1 MECNIKIVK
10 LKQVLPLGTFPKR
23 EHNVRFFYH
32 RTDGCYYMYD
42 EKGCEINLTTDGNII
57 AIDRELIVGSES
69 LTDDT
74 LVCIGLKA
82 NYVHPSRGIRNNTCG
97 CQDTYIRAWTYI
109 KDLQDFMQSGHIERD
124 YYRVTLVPSPEE
136 GGIVGCSGS
145 AIVPDENSDGFRF
158 QFEAGSRVELY
169 AKPVQGYHFKGWKE
183 FHTNEIMSISPNWSF
198 TIKKDMDLIGVF
210 EKDEAPIEQ
219 FYINVNADPA
229 NAGYV
234 VGAGTFPKGT
244 RHSITA
250 AAIQGYHFTHWTD
263 SLNRIVSTNLQYDLV
278 VEKDETYTAHFEL
291 DTPVIEEYNVTIIT
305 NPADKGSV
313 SGGGTYKSG
322 QTAIIVP
329 SPVEGWAVD
338 TVTASGGNLV
348 DNGNG
353 TYSIVVTRDLTIT
366 VNFKEAIRYF
376 TFSVVADANGLV
388 RYKDI
393 NDAWSQWAERHEVTA
408 PEKTIVT
415 IAGKANGGY
424 EFEKW
429 VTPTGANLPNNE
441 NNIIVEEGLH
451 RKVYTAYFKETYIP
465 PETHIVNITAGSN
478 GKCKYKIGSGEYS
491 EAASSH
497 FNISITDGETI
508 EVLGVPDSGY
518 SFEQWN
524 IGGTTS
530 NSNPYSKVI
539 TENVDFS
546 CTFVEIPPEEVTI
559 TVGSDGT
566 NETRYR
572 IGDSSWSN
580 WSTSEHTFKTAVG
593 SIYSVEARAVGNYK
607 FREWNTS
614 GAKVSDNPATFTAK
628 TGTNATHIA
637 MFDQVIMRTLTL
649 TAGTGGKCRAKI
661 NGSWSDYYSGTKTYS
676 DIVDGTTVSVEALA
690 DSGYHFKEWTDSGA
704 PSTTSRDIVM
714 NDSKSIEARFEVDAP
729 DKFQVTYEA
738 IPNGSATM
746 EGAGTYNDGDT
757 CTIKVNVSPGYTL
770 NKVLVDGVKI
780 TLNSNNQ
787 YSFVVEKNIKVTIE
801 CDLIP
806 EPTHYTLTVKTED
819 EGVAQGGVG
828 INKESNLG
836 VETAEFED
844 GTVATIHATAA
855 EGYSFGGWWKDG
867 VKVSDD
873 VTLSVT
879 IDADKTYIAKFTQ
892 VIMRTLTLTAGTGGK
907 CRAKING
914 SWSDYYS
921 GTKTYSDIVDGTTVS
936 VEALADSGYHFKE
949 WTDSGAPST
958 TSRDIV
964 MNDSKSIEARFEV
977 DAPDKF
983 QVTYEAIPNGS
994 ATMEGAGTYNDGD
1007 TCTIKVNVSPG
1018 YTLNKVLVDGVK
1030 ITLNSNNQYSFVVEK
1045 NIKVTIECDLIPEP
1059 THYTL
1064 TVKTED
1070 EGVAQGG
1077 VGINKESNLGVETA
1091 EFEDGTVATIHA
1103 TAAEGYSFG
1112 GWWKDGVKVS
1122 DDVTLSVTIDADKTY
1137 IAKFTQDPYL
1147 ELDKPYLIFEATGGT
1162 QTVNVTSNVEW
1173 TVS

>member
-291 DTPVIEEYNVTIIT
+291 DAPVIEEYNVTIIT

-348 DNGNG
+348 DNGNS

-376 TFSVVADANGLV
+376 TFSIVANANGLV

-393 NDAWSQWAERHEVTA
+393 NDAWSNWAERHEVTA

-415 IAGKANGGY
+415 IAGKADIEY

-429 VTPTGANLPNNE
+429 ITPTEAELLNNE

-451 RKVYTAYFKETYIP
+451 RRTYTAYFKKETVKPETYQ
-465 PETHIVNITAGSN
+465 VNINVISNGKCKYKVGSNEYSNESASHSNISVTKGKTIEILAVPDEGYLFDYCASTSGDRSESNPYKVAVNSNMDFSYYFKEAPITKYTVDVTSDIN

-491 EAASSH
+491 ELDKSH
-497 FNISITDGETI
+497 PRFQVPAGETVT
-508 EVLGVPDSGY
+508 VLAEADSGY
-518 SFEQWN
+518 KFVRWSYK
-524 IGGTTS
+524 GGITED
-530 NSNPYSKVI
+530 NPYSMIINENMVLRCIFEQIPIDKVSI
-539 TENVDFS
+539 AVR
-546 CTFVEIPPEEVTI
+546 
-559 TVGSDGT
+559 SDGT
-566 NETRYR
+566 NETRYK
-572 IGDSSWSN
+572 ISEQSWSN
-580 WSTSEHTFKTAVG
+580 WSTLEHRFELDPNITY
-593 SIYSVEARAVGNYK
+593 SIEARAKGNFVFK
-607 FREWNTS
+607 EWNTGGIKTTNNPTEFTTKS
-614 GAKVSDNPATFTAK
+614 NENSVHVAVFEALVIKRQLTVVAGAN
-628 TGTNATHIA
+628 
-637 MFDQVIMRTLTL
+637 
-649 TAGTGGKCRAKI
+649 GKCRVKTD
-661 NGSWSDYYSGTKTYS
+661 NSWGDYYTGSKIYS
-676 DIVDGTTVSVEALA
+676 DIVDGTTISVEALA
-690 DSGYHFKEWTDSGA
+690 DKGYHFKRWKDSGA
-704 PSTTSRDIVM
+704 PSTASRDIVM
-714 NDSKSIEARFEVDAP
+714 DNNKSIEAEFELDAP
-729 DKFQVTYEA
+729 NQFQVTYEA

-746 EGAGTYNDGDT
+746 EGAGTYDDGDT
-757 CTIKVNVSPGYTL
+757 CMIKVNVSPGYTL

-873 VTLSVT
+873 VTFSVT
-879 IDADKTYIAKFTQ
+879 
-892 VIMRTLTLTAGTGGK
+892 V
-907 CRAKING
+907 
-914 SWSDYYS
+914 
-921 GTKTYSDIVDGTTVS
+921 
-936 VEALADSGYHFKE
+936 
-949 WTDSGAPST
+949 
-958 TSRDIV
+958 
-964 MNDSKSIEARFEV
+964 
-977 DAPDKF
+977 
-983 QVTYEAIPNGS
+983 
-994 ATMEGAGTYNDGD
+994 
-1007 TCTIKVNVSPG
+1007 
-1018 YTLNKVLVDGVK
+1018 
-1030 ITLNSNNQYSFVVEK
+1030 
-1045 NIKVTIECDLIPEP
+1045 
-1059 THYTL
+1059 
-1064 TVKTED
+1064 
-1070 EGVAQGG
+1070 
-1077 VGINKESNLGVETA
+1077 
-1091 EFEDGTVATIHA
+1091 
-1103 TAAEGYSFG
+1103 
-1112 GWWKDGVKVS
+1112 
-1122 DDVTLSVTIDADKTY
+1122 DADKTY

-1147 ELDKPYLIFEATGGT
+1147 ELDKTSLTFEAAGGT

>member
-82 NYVHPSRGIRNNTCG
+82 NYVHPSRGVRNNTCG

-263 SLNRIVSTNLQYDLV
+263 SLNRIVSTNLQYDLI

-291 DTPVIEEYNVTIIT
+291 DAPVIEEYNVTIIT

-348 DNGNG
+348 DNSNG

-376 TFSVVADANGLV
+376 TFSIVADANGLV

-441 NNIIVEEGLH
+441 NNIIIEEGLH
-451 RKVYTAYFKETYIP
+451 RKVYTAYFKKETVKPETYQ
-465 PETHIVNITAGSN
+465 VNINVISNGKCKYKVGSNEYSNESASHSNISVTKGETIEILAVPDEGYLFDYCTSTSGDRSESNPYKVAVNSNMDFSYYFKEAPITKYTVDITSDIN

-491 EAASSH
+491 ELDKSH
-497 FNISITDGETI
+497 PRFQVPAGETVT
-508 EVLGVPDSGY
+508 VLAEADSGY
-518 SFEQWN
+518 KFVRWSYK
-524 IGGTTS
+524 GGITED
-530 NSNPYSKVI
+530 NPYSMIINENMVLRCVFEQIPIDKVSI
-539 TENVDFS
+539 V
-546 CTFVEIPPEEVTI
+546 VR
-559 TVGSDGT
+559 SDGT
-566 NETRYR
+566 NETRYK
-572 IGDSSWSN
+572 ISEQSWSN
-580 WSTSEHTFKTAVG
+580 WSTFEHRFELDPNITY
-593 SIYSVEARAVGNYK
+593 SIEARAKGNFVFK
-607 FREWNTS
+607 EWNTGGIKTPNNPTEFTTKS
-614 GAKVSDNPATFTAK
+614 NENSVHVAVFEALVIKRQLTVVAGAN
-628 TGTNATHIA
+628 
-637 MFDQVIMRTLTL
+637 
-649 TAGTGGKCRAKI
+649 GKCRVKTD
-661 NGSWSDYYSGTKTYS
+661 NSWGDYYTGSKIYS
-676 DIVDGTTVSVEALA
+676 DIVDGTTISVEALA
-690 DSGYHFKEWTDSGA
+690 DKGYHFKRWKDSGA
-704 PSTTSRDIVM
+704 PSTASRDIVM
-714 NDSKSIEARFEVDAP
+714 DNNKSIEAEFELDAP
-729 DKFQVTYEA
+729 NQFQVTYEA

-746 EGAGTYNDGDT
+746 EGAGTYNNGDT

-770 NKVLVDGVKI
+770 NKVLVDDVKI

-787 YSFVVEKNIKVTIE
+787 YSFVVEKNIKVAIE

-873 VTLSVT
+873 VTFSVT
-879 IDADKTYIAKFTQ
+879 
-892 VIMRTLTLTAGTGGK
+892 V
-907 CRAKING
+907 
-914 SWSDYYS
+914 
-921 GTKTYSDIVDGTTVS
+921 
-936 VEALADSGYHFKE
+936 
-949 WTDSGAPST
+949 
-958 TSRDIV
+958 
-964 MNDSKSIEARFEV
+964 
-977 DAPDKF
+977 
-983 QVTYEAIPNGS
+983 
-994 ATMEGAGTYNDGD
+994 
-1007 TCTIKVNVSPG
+1007 
-1018 YTLNKVLVDGVK
+1018 
-1030 ITLNSNNQYSFVVEK
+1030 
-1045 NIKVTIECDLIPEP
+1045 
-1059 THYTL
+1059 
-1064 TVKTED
+1064 
-1070 EGVAQGG
+1070 
-1077 VGINKESNLGVETA
+1077 
-1091 EFEDGTVATIHA
+1091 
-1103 TAAEGYSFG
+1103 
-1112 GWWKDGVKVS
+1112 
-1122 DDVTLSVTIDADKTY
+1122 DADKTY

-1147 ELDKPYLIFEATGGT
+1147 ELDKTSLTFEAAGGT

>member
-69 LTDDT
+69 LADDT
-74 LVCIGLKA
+74 LVCIGLKS
-82 NYVHPSRGIRNNTCG
+82 NYVHPSRGVRNNTCG

-219 FYINVNADPA
+219 FYINVNADPV

-244 RHSITA
+244 RYSITA

-263 SLNRIVSTNLQYDLV
+263 SLNRIVSTNLQYDFV

-291 DTPVIEEYNVTIIT
+291 D
-305 NPADKGSV
+305 
-313 SGGGTYKSG
+313 
-322 QTAIIVP
+322 
-329 SPVEGWAVD
+329 
-338 TVTASGGNLV
+338 
-348 DNGNG
+348 
-353 TYSIVVTRDLTIT
+353 
-366 VNFKEAIRYF
+366 
-376 TFSVVADANGLV
+376 
-388 RYKDI
+388 
-393 NDAWSQWAERHEVTA
+393 
-408 PEKTIVT
+408 
-415 IAGKANGGY
+415 
-424 EFEKW
+424 
-429 VTPTGANLPNNE
+429 
-441 NNIIVEEGLH
+441 
-451 RKVYTAYFKETYIP
+451 
-465 PETHIVNITAGSN
+465 THIVNITAGSN

-497 FNISITDGETI
+497 FNISVTDGETI
-508 EVLGVPDSGY
+508 KVLGVPDSGY

-572 IGDSSWSN
+572 IGDGSWSS
-580 WSTSEHTFKTAVG
+580 WSTSEHTFKTTVG
-593 SIYSVEARAVGNYK
+593 SIYLVEARAVGNYK

-614 GAKVSDNPATFTAK
+614 GAKVSDNPAIFTAK

-714 NDSKSIEARFEVDAP
+714 NDSKSIEARFEVGAP
-729 DKFQVTYEA
+729 GKFQVTYEA

-770 NKVLVDGVKI
+770 NKVLVDGVEI

-787 YSFVVEKNIKVTIE
+787 YSFVVEKNIKVTIK
-801 CDLIP
+801 C
-806 EPTHYTLTVKTED
+806 YFVAVSVYNTLTVKTED

-836 VETAEFED
+836 VETAEFEY

-879 IDADKTYIAKFTQ
+879 
-892 VIMRTLTLTAGTGGK
+892 V
-907 CRAKING
+907 
-914 SWSDYYS
+914 
-921 GTKTYSDIVDGTTVS
+921 
-936 VEALADSGYHFKE
+936 
-949 WTDSGAPST
+949 
-958 TSRDIV
+958 
-964 MNDSKSIEARFEV
+964 
-977 DAPDKF
+977 
-983 QVTYEAIPNGS
+983 
-994 ATMEGAGTYNDGD
+994 
-1007 TCTIKVNVSPG
+1007 
-1018 YTLNKVLVDGVK
+1018 
-1030 ITLNSNNQYSFVVEK
+1030 
-1045 NIKVTIECDLIPEP
+1045 
-1059 THYTL
+1059 
-1064 TVKTED
+1064 
-1070 EGVAQGG
+1070 
-1077 VGINKESNLGVETA
+1077 
-1091 EFEDGTVATIHA
+1091 
-1103 TAAEGYSFG
+1103 
-1112 GWWKDGVKVS
+1112 
-1122 DDVTLSVTIDADKTY
+1122 DADKTY

-1147 ELDKPYLIFEATGGT
+1147 ELDKTSLTFEAAGGT
-1162 QTVNVTSNVEW
+1162 KTVIVTSNVDW
-1173 TVS
+1173 AVS

>member
-291 DTPVIEEYNVTIIT
+291 DAPVIEEYNVTIIT

-329 SPVEGWAVD
+329 SPVEGWTVD

-376 TFSVVADANGLV
+376 TFSIVADANGLV

-415 IAGKANGGY
+415 IAGKADIEY

-429 VTPTGANLPNNE
+429 ITPTEAELLNNE

-451 RKVYTAYFKETYIP
+451 RRTYTAYFKKETVKPETYQ
-465 PETHIVNITAGSN
+465 VNINVISNGKCKYKVGSNEYSNESASHSNISVTKGETIEILAVPDKGYLFDYCASTSGDRSESNPYKVAVNSNMDFSYYFKEAPITKYTVDVTSDIN

-491 EAASSH
+491 ELDKSH
-497 FNISITDGETI
+497 PRFQVPAGETVT
-508 EVLGVPDSGY
+508 VLAEADFGYKFVRWSYKGGVTED
-518 SFEQWN
+518 
-524 IGGTTS
+524 
-530 NSNPYSKVI
+530 NPYSMIINENMVLRCIFEQIPIDKVSI
-539 TENVDFS
+539 AVR
-546 CTFVEIPPEEVTI
+546 
-559 TVGSDGT
+559 SDGT
-566 NETRYR
+566 NETRYK
-572 IGDSSWSN
+572 ISEQSWSN
-580 WSTSEHTFKTAVG
+580 WSTLEHRFELDPNITY
-593 SIYSVEARAVGNYK
+593 SIEARAKGNFVFK
-607 FREWNTS
+607 EWNTGGIKTTNNPTEFTTKS
-614 GAKVSDNPATFTAK
+614 NENSVHVAVFEALVIKRQLTVVAGAN
-628 TGTNATHIA
+628 
-637 MFDQVIMRTLTL
+637 
-649 TAGTGGKCRAKI
+649 GKCRVKTD
-661 NGSWSDYYSGTKTYS
+661 NSWGDYYTGSKIYS
-676 DIVDGTTVSVEALA
+676 DIVDGTTISVEALA
-690 DSGYHFKEWTDSGA
+690 DKGYHFKRWKDSGA
-704 PSTTSRDIVM
+704 PSTASRDIVM
-714 NDSKSIEARFEVDAP
+714 DNNKSIEAEFELDAP
-729 DKFQVTYEA
+729 NQFQVTYEA

-746 EGAGTYNDGDT
+746 EGAGTYDNGDT
-757 CTIKVNVSPGYTL
+757 CMIKVNVSPGYTL

-873 VTLSVT
+873 VTFSVT
-879 IDADKTYIAKFTQ
+879 
-892 VIMRTLTLTAGTGGK
+892 V
-907 CRAKING
+907 
-914 SWSDYYS
+914 
-921 GTKTYSDIVDGTTVS
+921 
-936 VEALADSGYHFKE
+936 
-949 WTDSGAPST
+949 
-958 TSRDIV
+958 
-964 MNDSKSIEARFEV
+964 
-977 DAPDKF
+977 
-983 QVTYEAIPNGS
+983 
-994 ATMEGAGTYNDGD
+994 
-1007 TCTIKVNVSPG
+1007 
-1018 YTLNKVLVDGVK
+1018 
-1030 ITLNSNNQYSFVVEK
+1030 
-1045 NIKVTIECDLIPEP
+1045 
-1059 THYTL
+1059 
-1064 TVKTED
+1064 
-1070 EGVAQGG
+1070 
-1077 VGINKESNLGVETA
+1077 
-1091 EFEDGTVATIHA
+1091 
-1103 TAAEGYSFG
+1103 
-1112 GWWKDGVKVS
+1112 
-1122 DDVTLSVTIDADKTY
+1122 DADKTY

-1147 ELDKPYLIFEATGGT
+1147 ELDKTSLTFDATGGT

>member
-10 LKQVLPLGTFPKR
+10 LKQVLPFGTFPKR

-278 VEKDETYTAHFEL
+278 VEKDETYIAHFEL
-291 DTPVIEEYNVTIIT
+291 DAPVIEEYNVTIIT

-348 DNGNG
+348 DNSNG
-353 TYSIVVTRDLTIT
+353 TYSIVVTRDLTII

-376 TFSVVADANGLV
+376 TFSIVADANGLV

-393 NDAWSQWAERHEVTA
+393 NDAWSNWAERHEVTA

-415 IAGKANGGY
+415 IAGKADIEY

-429 VTPTGANLPNNE
+429 ITPTEAELLNNE

-451 RKVYTAYFKETYIP
+451 RRTYTAYFKKETVKPETYQ
-465 PETHIVNITAGSN
+465 VNINVISNGKCKYKVGSNEYSNESASHSNISVTKGETIEILAVPDEGYLFDYCASTSGDRSESNPYKVAVNSNMDFSYYFKEAPITKYIVDVSSDIN

-491 EAASSH
+491 ELDKSH
-497 FNISITDGETI
+497 PRFQVPAGETVT
-508 EVLGVPDSGY
+508 VLAEADSGY
-518 SFEQWN
+518 KFVRWAYK
-524 IGGTTS
+524 GGITKD
-530 NSNPYSKVI
+530 NPYSMIINENMLFRCIFEQIPIDKVSI
-539 TENVDFS
+539 AVR
-546 CTFVEIPPEEVTI
+546 
-559 TVGSDGT
+559 SDGT
-566 NETRYR
+566 NETRYK
-572 IGDSSWSN
+572 ISEQSWSN
-580 WSTSEHTFKTAVG
+580 WSTLEHRFELDPNITY
-593 SIYSVEARAVGNYK
+593 SIEARAKGNFVFK
-607 FREWNTS
+607 EWNTGGIKTTNNPTEFTTKS
-614 GAKVSDNPATFTAK
+614 NENSVHVAVFEALVIKRQLTVIAGAN
-628 TGTNATHIA
+628 
-637 MFDQVIMRTLTL
+637 
-649 TAGTGGKCRAKI
+649 GKCRVKTD
-661 NGSWSDYYSGTKTYS
+661 NSWGDYYTGSKIYS
-676 DIVDGTTVSVEALA
+676 DIVDGTTISVEALA
-690 DSGYHFKEWTDSGA
+690 DKGYHFKRWKDSGA
-704 PSTTSRDIVM
+704 PSTASRDIVM
-714 NDSKSIEARFEVDAP
+714 DNNKSIEAEFELDAP
-729 DKFQVTYEA
+729 NQFQVTYEA

-746 EGAGTYNDGDT
+746 EGAGTYDDGDT
-757 CTIKVNVSPGYTL
+757 CMIKVNVSPGYTL

-806 EPTHYTLTVKTED
+806 EPTQYTLTVKTED

-879 IDADKTYIAKFTQ
+879 
-892 VIMRTLTLTAGTGGK
+892 
-907 CRAKING
+907 
-914 SWSDYYS
+914 
-921 GTKTYSDIVDGTTVS
+921 
-936 VEALADSGYHFKE
+936 
-949 WTDSGAPST
+949 
-958 TSRDIV
+958 
-964 MNDSKSIEARFEV
+964 V
-977 DAPDKF
+977 DA
-983 QVTYEAIPNGS
+983 N
-994 ATMEGAGTYNDGD
+994 
-1007 TCTIKVNVSPG
+1007 
-1018 YTLNKVLVDGVK
+1018 
-1030 ITLNSNNQYSFVVEK
+1030 
-1045 NIKVTIECDLIPEP
+1045 
-1059 THYTL
+1059 
-1064 TVKTED
+1064 
-1070 EGVAQGG
+1070 
-1077 VGINKESNLGVETA
+1077 
-1091 EFEDGTVATIHA
+1091 
-1103 TAAEGYSFG
+1103 
-1112 GWWKDGVKVS
+1112 
-1122 DDVTLSVTIDADKTY
+1122 KTY

-1147 ELDKPYLIFEATGGT
+1147 ELDKTSLTFNATGGT
-1162 QTVNVTSNVEW
+1162 QTVTVTSNVEW

>member
-124 YYRVTLVPSPEE
+124 YYRITLVPSPEE

-145 AIVPDENSDGFRF
+145 AIVPDENLDGFRF

-291 DTPVIEEYNVTIIT
+291 DAPVIEEYNVTIIT

-353 TYSIVVTRDLTIT
+353 TYSIVVTRDLTII

-376 TFSVVADANGLV
+376 TFSIVADANGLV
-388 RYKDI
+388 RYKNI
-393 NDAWSQWAERHEVTA
+393 NDAWSNWAERHEVTA

-415 IAGKANGGY
+415 IAGKADIEY

-429 VTPTGANLPNNE
+429 ITPTKAELLNNE

-451 RKVYTAYFKETYIP
+451 RRTYTAYFKKETVKPETYQ
-465 PETHIVNITAGSN
+465 VNINVISNGKCKYKVGSNEYSNESASHSNISVTKGETIEILAVPDEGYLFDYCASTSGDRSESNPYKVAVNSNMDFSYYFKEAPITKYTVDITADIN

-491 EAASSH
+491 ELNASH
-497 FNISITDGETI
+497 PIFQVPAGETI
-508 EVLGVPDSGY
+508 TVLAEADSGY
-518 SFEQWN
+518 KFVRWSYK
-524 IGGTTS
+524 GGITKD
-530 NSNPYSKVI
+530 NPYSMIINENMLFRCIFEQIPIDKVSI
-539 TENVDFS
+539 AVR
-546 CTFVEIPPEEVTI
+546 
-559 TVGSDGT
+559 SDGT
-566 NETRYR
+566 NETRYK
-572 IGDSSWSN
+572 ISEQSWSN
-580 WSTSEHTFKTAVG
+580 WSTLEHRFELDPNITY
-593 SIYSVEARAVGNYK
+593 SIEARAKGNFVFK
-607 FREWNTS
+607 EWNTGGIKTTNNPTEFTTKS
-614 GAKVSDNPATFTAK
+614 NENSVHVAVFEALVIKRQLTVVAGAN
-628 TGTNATHIA
+628 
-637 MFDQVIMRTLTL
+637 
-649 TAGTGGKCRAKI
+649 GKCRVKTD
-661 NGSWSDYYSGTKTYS
+661 NSWGDYYRGSKIYS
-676 DIVDGTTVSVEALA
+676 DIVDGTTISVEALA
-690 DSGYHFKEWTDSGA
+690 DKGYHFKRWKDSGA
-704 PSTTSRDIVM
+704 PSTASRDIVM
-714 NDSKSIEARFEVDAP
+714 DNNKSIEAEFELDAP
-729 DKFQVTYEA
+729 NQFQVTYEA

-746 EGAGTYNDGDT
+746 EGAGTYDDGDT
-757 CTIKVNVSPGYTL
+757 CMIKVNVSPGYTL

-787 YSFVVEKNIKVTIE
+787 YNFVVEKNIKVTIE
-801 CDLIP
+801 CDFIP

-879 IDADKTYIAKFTQ
+879 
-892 VIMRTLTLTAGTGGK
+892 
-907 CRAKING
+907 
-914 SWSDYYS
+914 
-921 GTKTYSDIVDGTTVS
+921 
-936 VEALADSGYHFKE
+936 
-949 WTDSGAPST
+949 
-958 TSRDIV
+958 
-964 MNDSKSIEARFEV
+964 V
-977 DAPDKF
+977 DA
-983 QVTYEAIPNGS
+983 N
-994 ATMEGAGTYNDGD
+994 
-1007 TCTIKVNVSPG
+1007 
-1018 YTLNKVLVDGVK
+1018 
-1030 ITLNSNNQYSFVVEK
+1030 
-1045 NIKVTIECDLIPEP
+1045 
-1059 THYTL
+1059 
-1064 TVKTED
+1064 
-1070 EGVAQGG
+1070 
-1077 VGINKESNLGVETA
+1077 
-1091 EFEDGTVATIHA
+1091 
-1103 TAAEGYSFG
+1103 
-1112 GWWKDGVKVS
+1112 
-1122 DDVTLSVTIDADKTY
+1122 KTY

-1147 ELDKPYLIFEATGGT
+1147 ELDKTSLTFGAAGGT

>member
-1 MECNIKIVK
+1 MKCNIKIVK
-10 LKQVLPLGTFPKR
+10 LKQILPFGTFPKR

-250 AAIQGYHFTHWTD
+250 AAIQGYHFTHWTN

-291 DTPVIEEYNVTIIT
+291 DAPVIEEYNVTIIT

-376 TFSVVADANGLV
+376 TFSIVANANGLV

-393 NDAWSQWAERHEVTA
+393 NDGWSNWAERHEVTA

-415 IAGKANGGY
+415 IAGKADIEY

-429 VTPTGANLPNNE
+429 ITPTEAELLNNE
-441 NNIIVEEGLH
+441 NNIIIEEGLH
-451 RKVYTAYFKETYIP
+451 HRTYTAYFKKETVKPETYQ
-465 PETHIVNITAGSN
+465 VNINVISNGKCKYKVGSNEYSNESASHSNISVTKGETIEILAVPDEGYLFDYCASTSGDRSESNPYKVAVNSNMDFSYYFKEAPITKYTVDVTSDIN

-491 EAASSH
+491 ELDKSH
-497 FNISITDGETI
+497 PRFQVPAGETVT
-508 EVLGVPDSGY
+508 VLAEADSGY
-518 SFEQWN
+518 KFVRWSYK
-524 IGGTTS
+524 GGITED
-530 NSNPYSKVI
+530 NPYSMIINENMVLRCIFEQIPIDKVSI
-539 TENVDFS
+539 AVR
-546 CTFVEIPPEEVTI
+546 
-559 TVGSDGT
+559 SDGT
-566 NETRYR
+566 NETRYK
-572 IGDSSWSN
+572 ISEQSWSN
-580 WSTSEHTFKTAVG
+580 WSTLEHRFELDPNITY
-593 SIYSVEARAVGNYK
+593 SIEARAKGNFVFK
-607 FREWNTS
+607 EWNTGGIKTTNNPTEFTTKS
-614 GAKVSDNPATFTAK
+614 NENSVHVAVFEALVIKRQLTVVAGAN
-628 TGTNATHIA
+628 
-637 MFDQVIMRTLTL
+637 
-649 TAGTGGKCRAKI
+649 GKCRVKTD
-661 NGSWSDYYSGTKTYS
+661 NSWGDYYTGSKIYS
-676 DIVDGTTVSVEALA
+676 DIVDGTTISVEALA
-690 DSGYHFKEWTDSGA
+690 DKGYHFKRWKDSGA
-704 PSTTSRDIVM
+704 PSTASRDIVM
-714 NDSKSIEARFEVDAP
+714 DNNKSIEAEFELDAP
-729 DKFQVTYEA
+729 NKFQVTYEA

-746 EGAGTYNDGDT
+746 EGAGTYDDGDT
-757 CTIKVNVSPGYTL
+757 CMIKVNVSPGYTL

-787 YSFVVEKNIKVTIE
+787 YNFVVEKNIKVTIE
-801 CDLIP
+801 CDFIP

-879 IDADKTYIAKFTQ
+879 
-892 VIMRTLTLTAGTGGK
+892 
-907 CRAKING
+907 
-914 SWSDYYS
+914 
-921 GTKTYSDIVDGTTVS
+921 
-936 VEALADSGYHFKE
+936 
-949 WTDSGAPST
+949 
-958 TSRDIV
+958 
-964 MNDSKSIEARFEV
+964 V
-977 DAPDKF
+977 DA
-983 QVTYEAIPNGS
+983 N
-994 ATMEGAGTYNDGD
+994 
-1007 TCTIKVNVSPG
+1007 
-1018 YTLNKVLVDGVK
+1018 
-1030 ITLNSNNQYSFVVEK
+1030 
-1045 NIKVTIECDLIPEP
+1045 
-1059 THYTL
+1059 
-1064 TVKTED
+1064 
-1070 EGVAQGG
+1070 
-1077 VGINKESNLGVETA
+1077 
-1091 EFEDGTVATIHA
+1091 
-1103 TAAEGYSFG
+1103 
-1112 GWWKDGVKVS
+1112 
-1122 DDVTLSVTIDADKTY
+1122 KTY

-1147 ELDKPYLIFEATGGT
+1147 ELDKTSLTFAATGGT
-1162 QTVNVTSNVEW
+1162 QTVNVTSNVKW

>member
-10 LKQVLPLGTFPKR
+10 LKQVLPLGIFPKR

-291 DTPVIEEYNVTIIT
+291 DAPVIEEYNVTIIT

-338 TVTASGGNLV
+338 TITASGGNLV
-348 DNGNG
+348 NNGNG

-376 TFSVVADANGLV
+376 TFSIVADANGLV

-415 IAGKANGGY
+415 IAGKANSGY

-451 RKVYTAYFKETYIP
+451 RRTYTAYFKKETVKPETYQ
-465 PETHIVNITAGSN
+465 VNINVISNGKCKYKVGSNEYSNESASHSNISVTKGETIEILAVPDEGYLFDYCASTSGDRSESNPYKVAVNSNMDFSYYFKEAPITKYTVDVTADIN

-491 EAASSH
+491 KLDKSH
-497 FNISITDGETI
+497 TRLQVPAGETI
-508 EVLGVPDSGY
+508 TVLAEADSGY
-518 SFEQWN
+518 KFVRWSYK
-524 IGGTTS
+524 GGVTED
-530 NSNPYSKVI
+530 NPYSMIINENMVLRCIFEQIPIDKVSI
-539 TENVDFS
+539 AVR
-546 CTFVEIPPEEVTI
+546 
-559 TVGSDGT
+559 SDGT

-572 IGDSSWSN
+572 IGDGSWSS
-580 WSTSEHTFKTAVG
+580 WSTSEHTFKTNVG

-607 FREWNTS
+607 FREWNTN
-614 GAKVSDNPATFTAK
+614 GAKISDNPATFTAK

-637 MFDQVIMRTLTL
+637 TFDQVIMRTLTL

-661 NGSWSDYYSGTKTYS
+661 NESWSDYYSGTKTYS
-676 DIVDGTTVSVEALA
+676 NIVDGTTVSVEALA

-844 GTVATIHATAA
+844 GTIATIHATAA

-879 IDADKTYIAKFTQ
+879 ID
-892 VIMRTLTLTAGTGGK
+892 
-907 CRAKING
+907 
-914 SWSDYYS
+914 
-921 GTKTYSDIVDGTTVS
+921 
-936 VEALADSGYHFKE
+936 E
-949 WTDSGAPST
+949 
-958 TSRDIV
+958 
-964 MNDSKSIEARFEV
+964 
-977 DAPDKF
+977 
-983 QVTYEAIPNGS
+983 
-994 ATMEGAGTYNDGD
+994 
-1007 TCTIKVNVSPG
+1007 
-1018 YTLNKVLVDGVK
+1018 
-1030 ITLNSNNQYSFVVEK
+1030 
-1045 NIKVTIECDLIPEP
+1045 
-1059 THYTL
+1059 
-1064 TVKTED
+1064 
-1070 EGVAQGG
+1070 
-1077 VGINKESNLGVETA
+1077 
-1091 EFEDGTVATIHA
+1091 
-1103 TAAEGYSFG
+1103 
-1112 GWWKDGVKVS
+1112 
-1122 DDVTLSVTIDADKTY
+1122 DKTY

-1147 ELDKPYLIFEATGGT
+1147 ELDKTSLTFEAAGGT

>member
-109 KDLQDFMQSGHIERD
+109 KDLQDFIQSGHIERD

-291 DTPVIEEYNVTIIT
+291 DAPVIEEYNVTIIT

-376 TFSVVADANGLV
+376 TFSIVADANGLV

-393 NDAWSQWAERHEVTA
+393 NDAWSNWAERHEVTA

-415 IAGKANGGY
+415 IAGKADIEY

-429 VTPTGANLPNNE
+429 ITPTEAELLNNE

-451 RKVYTAYFKETYIP
+451 RRTYTAYFKKETVKPETYQ
-465 PETHIVNITAGSN
+465 VNINVISNGKCKYKVGSNEYSNESASHSNISVTKGETIEILAVPDEGYLFDYCASTSGDRSESNPYKVAVNSNMDFSYYFKEAPITKYTVDVTSDIN

-491 EAASSH
+491 ELDKSH
-497 FNISITDGETI
+497 PRFQVPAGETVT
-508 EVLGVPDSGY
+508 VLAEADSGY
-518 SFEQWN
+518 KFVRWSYK
-524 IGGTTS
+524 GGVTED
-530 NSNPYSKVI
+530 NPYSMIINENMVLRCIFEQIPIDKVSI
-539 TENVDFS
+539 AVK
-546 CTFVEIPPEEVTI
+546 
-559 TVGSDGT
+559 SDGT
-566 NETRYR
+566 NETRYK
-572 IGDSSWSN
+572 ISEQSWSN
-580 WSTSEHTFKTAVG
+580 WSTLEHRFELDPNITY
-593 SIYSVEARAVGNYK
+593 SIEARAKGNFVFK
-607 FREWNTS
+607 EWNTGGIKTTNNPTEFTTKS
-614 GAKVSDNPATFTAK
+614 NENSVHVAVFEALVIKRQLTVVAGAN
-628 TGTNATHIA
+628 
-637 MFDQVIMRTLTL
+637 
-649 TAGTGGKCRAKI
+649 GKCRVKTD
-661 NGSWSDYYSGTKTYS
+661 NSWGDYYTGSKIYS
-676 DIVDGTTVSVEALA
+676 DIVDGTTISVEALA
-690 DSGYHFKEWTDSGA
+690 DKGYHFKRWKDSGA
-704 PSTTSRDIVM
+704 PSTASRDIVM
-714 NDSKSIEARFEVDAP
+714 DNNKSIEAEFELDAP
-729 DKFQVTYEA
+729 NQFQVTYEA

-746 EGAGTYNDGDT
+746 EGAGTYDDGDT
-757 CTIKVNVSPGYTL
+757 CMIKVNVSPGYTL

-801 CDLIP
+801 CDLIS
-806 EPTHYTLTVKTED
+806 ELTQYTLTVKTED

-844 GTVATIHATAA
+844 STVATIHATAA

-867 VKVSDD
+867 IKVSDN
-873 VTLSVT
+873 VTLSV
-879 IDADKTYIAKFTQ
+879 
-892 VIMRTLTLTAGTGGK
+892 
-907 CRAKING
+907 
-914 SWSDYYS
+914 
-921 GTKTYSDIVDGTTVS
+921 IVD
-936 VEALADSGYHFKE
+936 A
-949 WTDSGAPST
+949 
-958 TSRDIV
+958 
-964 MNDSKSIEARFEV
+964 N
-977 DAPDKF
+977 
-983 QVTYEAIPNGS
+983 
-994 ATMEGAGTYNDGD
+994 
-1007 TCTIKVNVSPG
+1007 
-1018 YTLNKVLVDGVK
+1018 
-1030 ITLNSNNQYSFVVEK
+1030 
-1045 NIKVTIECDLIPEP
+1045 
-1059 THYTL
+1059 
-1064 TVKTED
+1064 
-1070 EGVAQGG
+1070 
-1077 VGINKESNLGVETA
+1077 
-1091 EFEDGTVATIHA
+1091 
-1103 TAAEGYSFG
+1103 
-1112 GWWKDGVKVS
+1112 
-1122 DDVTLSVTIDADKTY
+1122 KTY

-1147 ELDKPYLIFEATGGT
+1147 ELDKTSLTFDATGGT
-1162 QTVNVTSNVEW
+1162 QTVTVTSNVEW

>member
-1 MECNIKIVK
+1 MEYNIKIVK

-82 NYVHPSRGIRNNTCG
+82 NYVHPSRGVRNNTCG

-291 DTPVIEEYNVTIIT
+291 DAPVIEEYNVTIIT

-348 DNGNG
+348 DNGNSI
-353 TYSIVVTRDLTIT
+353 YSIVVTRDLTIT

-376 TFSVVADANGLV
+376 TFSIVADANGLV

-415 IAGKANGGY
+415 IAGKADIEY

-429 VTPTGANLPNNE
+429 ITPTNAELLNNE
-441 NNIIVEEGLH
+441 NNIIVEEGLN
-451 RKVYTAYFKETYIP
+451 RRTYTAYFKKETVKPETYQ
-465 PETHIVNITAGSN
+465 VNINVISN
-478 GKCKYKIGSGEYS
+478 GKCKYKVGSNEYSNESASHSNISVTKGETIEILAVPDEGYLFDYCASTSGDRSESNPYKVAVNSNMDFSYYFKEAPITKYTVDVTSDINGKCRYKIGSGEYS
-491 EAASSH
+491 KLDKFHPRFQVPA
-497 FNISITDGETI
+497 GETVT
-508 EVLGVPDSGY
+508 VLAEADSGY
-518 SFEQWN
+518 KFVRWSAYKVGITED
-524 IGGTTS
+524 
-530 NSNPYSKVI
+530 NPYSMIINENMILRCIFEQIPIDKVSI
-539 TENVDFS
+539 AVR
-546 CTFVEIPPEEVTI
+546 
-559 TVGSDGT
+559 SDGT
-566 NETRYR
+566 NETRYK
-572 IGDSSWSN
+572 ISEQSWSN
-580 WSTSEHTFKTAVG
+580 WSTLEHRFELDPNITY
-593 SIYSVEARAVGNYK
+593 SIEARAKGNFVFK
-607 FREWNTS
+607 EWNT
-614 GAKVSDNPATFTAK
+614 GGIKTTNNPTEFTTK
-628 TGTNATHIA
+628 SNENSVHIA
-637 MFDQVIMRTLTL
+637 VFEALVIKRQLTVV
-649 TAGTGGKCRAKI
+649 AGANGKCRVKTD
-661 NGSWSDYYSGTKTYS
+661 NSWGDYYTGSKIYS
-676 DIVDGTTVSVEALA
+676 DIVDGTTISVEALA
-690 DSGYHFKEWTDSGA
+690 DKGYHFKRWKDSGA
-704 PSTTSRDIVM
+704 PSTASRDIVM
-714 NDSKSIEARFEVDAP
+714 DNNKSIEAEFELDAP
-729 DKFQVTYEA
+729 NQFQVTYEA

-757 CTIKVNVSPGYTL
+757 CMIKVNVSPGYTL

-806 EPTHYTLTVKTED
+806 EPTQYTLTVKTED

-867 VKVSDD
+867 VKISDD

-879 IDADKTYIAKFTQ
+879 
-892 VIMRTLTLTAGTGGK
+892 
-907 CRAKING
+907 
-914 SWSDYYS
+914 
-921 GTKTYSDIVDGTTVS
+921 
-936 VEALADSGYHFKE
+936 
-949 WTDSGAPST
+949 
-958 TSRDIV
+958 
-964 MNDSKSIEARFEV
+964 V
-977 DAPDKF
+977 DA
-983 QVTYEAIPNGS
+983 N
-994 ATMEGAGTYNDGD
+994 
-1007 TCTIKVNVSPG
+1007 
-1018 YTLNKVLVDGVK
+1018 
-1030 ITLNSNNQYSFVVEK
+1030 
-1045 NIKVTIECDLIPEP
+1045 
-1059 THYTL
+1059 
-1064 TVKTED
+1064 
-1070 EGVAQGG
+1070 
-1077 VGINKESNLGVETA
+1077 
-1091 EFEDGTVATIHA
+1091 
-1103 TAAEGYSFG
+1103 
-1112 GWWKDGVKVS
+1112 
-1122 DDVTLSVTIDADKTY
+1122 KTY

-1147 ELDKPYLIFEATGGT
+1147 KLDKTSLTFQATGGT
-1162 QTVNVTSNVEW
+1162 QTVNITSNVEW

>member
-291 DTPVIEEYNVTIIT
+291 DAPVIEEYNVTIIT

-348 DNGNG
+348 DNDNG

-376 TFSVVADANGLV
+376 TFSIVADANGLV
-388 RYKDI
+388 RYKNI
-393 NDAWSQWAERHEVTA
+393 NDAWSNWAERHEVTA

-415 IAGKANGGY
+415 IAGKADIEY

-429 VTPTGANLPNNE
+429 ITPTEAELLNNE

-451 RKVYTAYFKETYIP
+451 RRTYTAYFKKETVKPETYQ
-465 PETHIVNITAGSN
+465 VNINVISNGKCKYKVGSNEYSNESASHSNISVTKGETIEILAVPDEGYLFDYCASTSGDRSESNPYKVAVNSNMDFSYYFKEAPITKYTVDVTSDIN

-491 EAASSH
+491 KLDKSH
-497 FNISITDGETI
+497 PRFQVPAGETVT
-508 EVLGVPDSGY
+508 VLAEADSGY
-518 SFEQWN
+518 KFVRWSYK
-524 IGGTTS
+524 GGVTED
-530 NSNPYSKVI
+530 NPYSMIINENMVLRCIFEQIPIDKVSI
-539 TENVDFS
+539 AVR
-546 CTFVEIPPEEVTI
+546 
-559 TVGSDGT
+559 SDGT
-566 NETRYR
+566 NETRYK
-572 IGDSSWSN
+572 ISEQSWSN
-580 WSTSEHTFKTAVG
+580 WSTLEHRFELDPNITY
-593 SIYSVEARAVGNYK
+593 SIEARAKGNFVFK
-607 FREWNTS
+607 EWNTGGIKTTNNPTEFTTKS
-614 GAKVSDNPATFTAK
+614 NENSVHVAVFEALVIKRQLTVVAGAN
-628 TGTNATHIA
+628 
-637 MFDQVIMRTLTL
+637 
-649 TAGTGGKCRAKI
+649 GKCRVKTD
-661 NGSWSDYYSGTKTYS
+661 NSWGDYYTGSKIYS
-676 DIVDGTTVSVEALA
+676 DIVDGTTISVEALA
-690 DSGYHFKEWTDSGA
+690 DKGYHFKRWKDSGA
-704 PSTTSRDIVM
+704 PSTASRDIVM
-714 NDSKSIEARFEVDAP
+714 DNNKSIEAEFELDAP
-729 DKFQVTYEA
+729 NQFQVTYEA

-746 EGAGTYNDGDT
+746 EGAGTYDDGDT
-757 CTIKVNVSPGYTL
+757 CMIKVNVSPGYTL

-806 EPTHYTLTVKTED
+806 KPTQYTLTVKTED

-855 EGYSFGGWWKDG
+855 EGYSFGGWWKDE

-879 IDADKTYIAKFTQ
+879 
-892 VIMRTLTLTAGTGGK
+892 
-907 CRAKING
+907 
-914 SWSDYYS
+914 
-921 GTKTYSDIVDGTTVS
+921 
-936 VEALADSGYHFKE
+936 
-949 WTDSGAPST
+949 
-958 TSRDIV
+958 
-964 MNDSKSIEARFEV
+964 V
-977 DAPDKF
+977 DA
-983 QVTYEAIPNGS
+983 N
-994 ATMEGAGTYNDGD
+994 
-1007 TCTIKVNVSPG
+1007 
-1018 YTLNKVLVDGVK
+1018 
-1030 ITLNSNNQYSFVVEK
+1030 
-1045 NIKVTIECDLIPEP
+1045 
-1059 THYTL
+1059 
-1064 TVKTED
+1064 
-1070 EGVAQGG
+1070 
-1077 VGINKESNLGVETA
+1077 
-1091 EFEDGTVATIHA
+1091 
-1103 TAAEGYSFG
+1103 
-1112 GWWKDGVKVS
+1112 
-1122 DDVTLSVTIDADKTY
+1122 KTY

-1147 ELDKPYLIFEATGGT
+1147 ELDKTSLTFDATGGT
-1162 QTVNVTSNVEW
+1162 QTVTVTSNVEW

>member
-291 DTPVIEEYNVTIIT
+291 DAPVIEEYNVTIIT

-376 TFSVVADANGLV
+376 TFSIVADANGLV

-393 NDAWSQWAERHEVTA
+393 NDAWSNWAERHEVTA

-415 IAGKANGGY
+415 IAGKADIEY

-429 VTPTGANLPNNE
+429 ITPTEAELLNNE

-451 RKVYTAYFKETYIP
+451 RRTYTAYFKKETVKPETYQ
-465 PETHIVNITAGSN
+465 VNINVISNGKCKYKVGSNEYSNESASHSNISVTKGETIEILAVPDEGYLFDYCASTSGDRSESNPYKVAVNSNMDFSYYFKEAPITKYMVDVTSDIN

-491 EAASSH
+491 ELDKSH
-497 FNISITDGETI
+497 LRLQVPAGETVT
-508 EVLGVPDSGY
+508 VLAEADSGY
-518 SFEQWN
+518 KFVRWSYK
-524 IGGTTS
+524 GGVTED
-530 NSNPYSKVI
+530 NPYSMIINENMVLRCIFEQIPIDKVSI
-539 TENVDFS
+539 AVR
-546 CTFVEIPPEEVTI
+546 
-559 TVGSDGT
+559 SDGT
-566 NETRYR
+566 NETRYK
-572 IGDSSWSN
+572 ISEQSWSN
-580 WSTSEHTFKTAVG
+580 WSTLEHRFELDPNITY
-593 SIYSVEARAVGNYK
+593 SIEARAKGNFVFK
-607 FREWNTS
+607 EWNTGGIKTTNNPTEFTTKS
-614 GAKVSDNPATFTAK
+614 NENSVHVAVFEALVIKRQLTVVAGAN
-628 TGTNATHIA
+628 
-637 MFDQVIMRTLTL
+637 
-649 TAGTGGKCRAKI
+649 GKCRVKTD
-661 NGSWSDYYSGTKTYS
+661 NSWGDYYTGSKIYS
-676 DIVDGTTVSVEALA
+676 DIVDGTTISVEALA
-690 DSGYHFKEWTDSGA
+690 DKGYHFKRWKDSGA
-704 PSTTSRDIVM
+704 PSTASRDIVM
-714 NDSKSIEARFEVDAP
+714 DNNKSIEAEFELDAP
-729 DKFQVTYEA
+729 NQFQVTYEA

-746 EGAGTYNDGDT
+746 EGAGTYDDGDT
-757 CTIKVNVSPGYTL
+757 CRIKVNVSPGYTL

-806 EPTHYTLTVKTED
+806 EPTQYTLTVKTED

-828 INKESNLG
+828 INKESNLE

-879 IDADKTYIAKFTQ
+879 
-892 VIMRTLTLTAGTGGK
+892 
-907 CRAKING
+907 
-914 SWSDYYS
+914 
-921 GTKTYSDIVDGTTVS
+921 
-936 VEALADSGYHFKE
+936 
-949 WTDSGAPST
+949 
-958 TSRDIV
+958 
-964 MNDSKSIEARFEV
+964 V
-977 DAPDKF
+977 DA
-983 QVTYEAIPNGS
+983 N
-994 ATMEGAGTYNDGD
+994 
-1007 TCTIKVNVSPG
+1007 
-1018 YTLNKVLVDGVK
+1018 
-1030 ITLNSNNQYSFVVEK
+1030 
-1045 NIKVTIECDLIPEP
+1045 
-1059 THYTL
+1059 
-1064 TVKTED
+1064 
-1070 EGVAQGG
+1070 
-1077 VGINKESNLGVETA
+1077 
-1091 EFEDGTVATIHA
+1091 
-1103 TAAEGYSFG
+1103 
-1112 GWWKDGVKVS
+1112 
-1122 DDVTLSVTIDADKTY
+1122 KTY

-1147 ELDKPYLIFEATGGT
+1147 ELDKTSLTFDATGGT
-1162 QTVNVTSNVEW
+1162 QTVTVTSNVEW

>member
-158 QFEAGSRVELY
+158 QFEASSRVELY

-250 AAIQGYHFTHWTD
+250 AAIQGYHFIHWTD

-278 VEKDETYTAHFEL
+278 VEKNETYTAHFEL
-291 DTPVIEEYNVTIIT
+291 DAPVIEEYNVTIIT

-313 SGGGTYKSG
+313 SGGGTYKFG

-376 TFSVVADANGLV
+376 TFSIVADANGLV

-393 NDAWSQWAERHEVTA
+393 NATWSQWAERHEVTA

-415 IAGKANGGY
+415 IAGKADIEY

-429 VTPTGANLPNNE
+429 ITPTGAELLNNE
-441 NNIIVEEGLH
+441 NNIIIEEGLH
-451 RKVYTAYFKETYIP
+451 RRTYTAYFKKETVKPETYQ
-465 PETHIVNITAGSN
+465 VNINVISNGKCKYKVGSNEYSNESASHSNISVTKGEIIEILAVPDEGYLFDYCASTSGDRSESNPYKVAVNSNMDFSYYFKEAPITKYTVDVTSDIN

-491 EAASSH
+491 KLDKSH
-497 FNISITDGETI
+497 PRFQVPAGETVT
-508 EVLGVPDSGY
+508 VLAEADSGY
-518 SFEQWN
+518 EFVRWSYK
-524 IGGTTS
+524 GGVTKD
-530 NSNPYSKVI
+530 NPYSMIINENMVFRCIFEQISIDKVSI
-539 TENVDFS
+539 AVR
-546 CTFVEIPPEEVTI
+546 
-559 TVGSDGT
+559 SDGI
-566 NETRYR
+566 NETRYK
-572 IGDSSWSN
+572 ISEQSWGN
-580 WSTSEHTFKTAVG
+580 WSTSEHTFKIAVG

-607 FREWNTS
+607 FREWNTG
-614 GAKVSDNPATFTAK
+614 GAKVSDNPATFTVK
-628 TGTNATHIA
+628 TKTNATHIA
-637 MFDQVIMRTLTL
+637 TFDQVIMRTLTL

-661 NGSWSDYYSGTKTYS
+661 NGNWSDYYSGTKTYS

-714 NDSKSIEARFEVDAP
+714 NDSKSIEARFKVNAP

-746 EGAGTYNDGDT
+746 EGAGTYDNGDT

-780 TLNSNNQ
+780 TLNSNNH

-806 EPTHYTLTVKTED
+806 EPTHYILTVKTED

-836 VETAEFED
+836 VETAEFEN
-844 GTVATIHATAA
+844 GIVATIHATAA

-879 IDADKTYIAKFTQ
+879 
-892 VIMRTLTLTAGTGGK
+892 V
-907 CRAKING
+907 
-914 SWSDYYS
+914 
-921 GTKTYSDIVDGTTVS
+921 
-936 VEALADSGYHFKE
+936 
-949 WTDSGAPST
+949 
-958 TSRDIV
+958 
-964 MNDSKSIEARFEV
+964 
-977 DAPDKF
+977 
-983 QVTYEAIPNGS
+983 
-994 ATMEGAGTYNDGD
+994 
-1007 TCTIKVNVSPG
+1007 
-1018 YTLNKVLVDGVK
+1018 
-1030 ITLNSNNQYSFVVEK
+1030 
-1045 NIKVTIECDLIPEP
+1045 
-1059 THYTL
+1059 
-1064 TVKTED
+1064 
-1070 EGVAQGG
+1070 
-1077 VGINKESNLGVETA
+1077 
-1091 EFEDGTVATIHA
+1091 
-1103 TAAEGYSFG
+1103 
-1112 GWWKDGVKVS
+1112 
-1122 DDVTLSVTIDADKTY
+1122 DADKTY

-1147 ELDKPYLIFEATGGT
+1147 ELDKTSLTFGSAGGT

>member
-263 SLNRIVSTNLQYDLV
+263 SLNRIVSTNLQYDLI

-376 TFSVVADANGLV
+376 TFSIVANANGLV

-393 NDAWSQWAERHEVTA
+393 NDAWSQWAERYEVTA

-424 EFEKW
+424 EFENW
-429 VTPTGANLPNNE
+429 ISPTGATLPNNE
-441 NNIIVEEGLH
+441 NNIIVEEGLD
-451 RKVYTAYFKETYIP
+451 RKTYTAYFKEAYVPPTEFNFSLRCGLGGQVRYKTADGSWSSWSTNIDGLEFAAGTLVYFEAQPESGYQFDKWDVNGDEVLEISSSIEINQVTRIEGYFSKIP
-465 PETHIVNITAGSN
+465 ITNHNVTITANAN
-478 GKCKYKIGSGEYS
+478 GKCKYKVGNGSYS
-491 EAASSH
+491 EAKISH
-497 FNISITDGETI
+497 SVSIADGDVL
-508 EVLGVPDSGY
+508 EVLAVPDSGFAF
-518 SFEQWN
+518 SKWAIDDSES
-524 IGGTTS
+524 ID
-530 NSNPYSKVI
+530 NPYSQSVH
-539 TENVDFS
+539 DDLSLS
-546 CTFVEIPPEEVTI
+546 CTFAEIPPEEVTI

-572 IGDSSWSN
+572 IGDGSWSN

-593 SIYSVEARAVGNYK
+593 SIYLVEARAVGNYK

-637 MFDQVIMRTLTL
+637 TFNQVIMRTLTL

-676 DIVDGTTVSVEALA
+676 NIVDGTTVSVEALA
-690 DSGYHFKEWTDSGA
+690 NSGYHFKEWIDSGA

-757 CTIKVNVSPGYTL
+757 CMIKVNVSPGYTL

-801 CDLIP
+801 CDFIP

-873 VTLSVT
+873 VNFSVT
-879 IDADKTYIAKFTQ
+879 IDAT
-892 VIMRTLTLTAGTGGK
+892 
-907 CRAKING
+907 
-914 SWSDYYS
+914 
-921 GTKTYSDIVDGTTVS
+921 
-936 VEALADSGYHFKE
+936 
-949 WTDSGAPST
+949 
-958 TSRDIV
+958 
-964 MNDSKSIEARFEV
+964 
-977 DAPDKF
+977 
-983 QVTYEAIPNGS
+983 
-994 ATMEGAGTYNDGD
+994 
-1007 TCTIKVNVSPG
+1007 
-1018 YTLNKVLVDGVK
+1018 
-1030 ITLNSNNQYSFVVEK
+1030 
-1045 NIKVTIECDLIPEP
+1045 
-1059 THYTL
+1059 
-1064 TVKTED
+1064 
-1070 EGVAQGG
+1070 
-1077 VGINKESNLGVETA
+1077 
-1091 EFEDGTVATIHA
+1091 
-1103 TAAEGYSFG
+1103 
-1112 GWWKDGVKVS
+1112 
-1122 DDVTLSVTIDADKTY
+1122 KTY

-1147 ELDKPYLIFEATGGT
+1147 NLDKTSLEFEAAGGT

>member
-278 VEKDETYTAHFEL
+278 VEKDETYTAYFEL
-291 DTPVIEEYNVTIIT
+291 DAPVIEEYNVTIIT

-353 TYSIVVTRDLTIT
+353 TYSIVITRDLTIT

-376 TFSVVADANGLV
+376 TFSIVADANGLV

-393 NDAWSQWAERHEVTA
+393 NDAWSNWAERHEVTA

-415 IAGKANGGY
+415 IAGKADIEY

-429 VTPTGANLPNNE
+429 ITPTEAELLNNE
-441 NNIIVEEGLH
+441 NNIIVEKGLH
-451 RKVYTAYFKETYIP
+451 RKTYTAYFKKETVKPETYQ
-465 PETHIVNITAGSN
+465 VNINVISNGKCKYKVGSNEYSNESASHSNISVTKGETIEILAVPDEGYLFDYCASTSGDRSESNPYKVAVNSNMDFSYYFKEAPITKYTVDVTSDIN

-491 EAASSH
+491 ELDKSH
-497 FNISITDGETI
+497 PRFQVPAGETVT
-508 EVLGVPDSGY
+508 VLAEADSGY
-518 SFEQWN
+518 KFVRWSYK
-524 IGGTTS
+524 GGVTED
-530 NSNPYSKVI
+530 NPYSMIINENMVLRCIFEQIPIDKVSI
-539 TENVDFS
+539 AVR
-546 CTFVEIPPEEVTI
+546 
-559 TVGSDGT
+559 SDGT
-566 NETRYR
+566 NETRYK
-572 IGDSSWSN
+572 ISEQSWSN
-580 WSTSEHTFKTAVG
+580 WFTLEHRFELDPNITY
-593 SIYSVEARAVGNYK
+593 SIEARAKGNFVFK
-607 FREWNTS
+607 EWNTGGIKTTNNPTEFTTKS
-614 GAKVSDNPATFTAK
+614 NENSVHVAVFEALVIKRQLTVVAGAN
-628 TGTNATHIA
+628 
-637 MFDQVIMRTLTL
+637 
-649 TAGTGGKCRAKI
+649 GKCRVKTD
-661 NGSWSDYYSGTKTYS
+661 NSWGDYYTGSKIYS
-676 DIVDGTTVSVEALA
+676 DIVDGTTISVEALA
-690 DSGYHFKEWTDSGA
+690 DKGYHFKRWKDSGA
-704 PSTTSRDIVM
+704 PSTASRDIVM
-714 NDSKSIEARFEVDAP
+714 DNNKSIEAEFELDAP
-729 DKFQVTYEA
+729 NQFQVTYEA

-746 EGAGTYNDGDT
+746 EGAGTYDDGDT
-757 CTIKVNVSPGYTL
+757 CMIKVNVSPGYTL

-844 GTVATIHATAA
+844 GI
-855 EGYSFGGWWKDG
+855 
-867 VKVSDD
+867 
-873 VTLSVT
+873 
-879 IDADKTYIAKFTQ
+879 
-892 VIMRTLTLTAGTGGK
+892 
-907 CRAKING
+907 
-914 SWSDYYS
+914 
-921 GTKTYSDIVDGTTVS
+921 
-936 VEALADSGYHFKE
+936 
-949 WTDSGAPST
+949 
-958 TSRDIV
+958 
-964 MNDSKSIEARFEV
+964 
-977 DAPDKF
+977 
-983 QVTYEAIPNGS
+983 
-994 ATMEGAGTYNDGD
+994 
-1007 TCTIKVNVSPG
+1007 
-1018 YTLNKVLVDGVK
+1018 
-1030 ITLNSNNQYSFVVEK
+1030 
-1045 NIKVTIECDLIPEP
+1045 
-1059 THYTL
+1059 
-1064 TVKTED
+1064 
-1070 EGVAQGG
+1070 
-1077 VGINKESNLGVETA
+1077 
-1091 EFEDGTVATIHA
+1091 VATIHA

-1147 ELDKPYLIFEATGGT
+1147 ELDKTSLTFEAAGGT

>member
-291 DTPVIEEYNVTIIT
+291 DAPVIEEYNVTIIT

-322 QTAIIVP
+322 QTAIIVL

-376 TFSVVADANGLV
+376 TFSIVADANGLV

-415 IAGKANGGY
+415 IAGKANRGY

-441 NNIIVEEGLH
+441 NNIIIEEGLH
-451 RKVYTAYFKETYIP
+451 RRTYTAYFKKETVKPETYQ
-465 PETHIVNITAGSN
+465 VNINVISNGKCKYKVGSNEYSNESASHSNISVTKGETIEILAVPDKGYLFDYCASTSGDRSESNPYKVAVNSNMDFSYYFKEAPITKYTVDITSDIN

-491 EAASSH
+491 KLDKSH
-497 FNISITDGETI
+497 PRFQVPAGETVT
-508 EVLGVPDSGY
+508 VLAEADSGY
-518 SFEQWN
+518 KFVRWSYK
-524 IGGTTS
+524 GGVTKD
-530 NSNPYSKVI
+530 NPYSMIINENMVFRCIFEQIPIDKVSI
-539 TENVDFS
+539 AVR
-546 CTFVEIPPEEVTI
+546 
-559 TVGSDGT
+559 SDGT
-566 NETRYR
+566 NETRYK
-572 IGDSSWSN
+572 ISEQSWSN
-580 WSTSEHTFKTAVG
+580 WSTLEHRFELDPNITY
-593 SIYSVEARAVGNYK
+593 SIEARAKGNFVFK
-607 FREWNTS
+607 EWNTGGIKTTNNPTEFTTKS
-614 GAKVSDNPATFTAK
+614 NENSVHVAVFEALVIKRQLTVVAGAN
-628 TGTNATHIA
+628 
-637 MFDQVIMRTLTL
+637 
-649 TAGTGGKCRAKI
+649 GKCRVKTD
-661 NGSWSDYYSGTKTYS
+661 NSWGDYYTGSKIYS
-676 DIVDGTTVSVEALA
+676 DIVDGTTISVEALA
-690 DSGYHFKEWTDSGA
+690 DKGYHFKRWKDSGA
-704 PSTTSRDIVM
+704 PSTASRDIVM
-714 NDSKSIEARFEVDAP
+714 DNNKSIEAEFELDAP
-729 DKFQVTYEA
+729 NKFQVTYKA

-757 CTIKVNVSPGYTL
+757 CMIKVNVSPGYTL
-770 NKVLVDGVKI
+770 NKVLVDDVKI

-819 EGVAQGGVG
+819 EGVVQGSVG

-844 GTVATIHATAA
+844 GIVATIHATAA

-879 IDADKTYIAKFTQ
+879 
-892 VIMRTLTLTAGTGGK
+892 
-907 CRAKING
+907 
-914 SWSDYYS
+914 
-921 GTKTYSDIVDGTTVS
+921 
-936 VEALADSGYHFKE
+936 
-949 WTDSGAPST
+949 
-958 TSRDIV
+958 
-964 MNDSKSIEARFEV
+964 V
-977 DAPDKF
+977 DA
-983 QVTYEAIPNGS
+983 N
-994 ATMEGAGTYNDGD
+994 
-1007 TCTIKVNVSPG
+1007 
-1018 YTLNKVLVDGVK
+1018 
-1030 ITLNSNNQYSFVVEK
+1030 
-1045 NIKVTIECDLIPEP
+1045 
-1059 THYTL
+1059 
-1064 TVKTED
+1064 
-1070 EGVAQGG
+1070 
-1077 VGINKESNLGVETA
+1077 
-1091 EFEDGTVATIHA
+1091 
-1103 TAAEGYSFG
+1103 
-1112 GWWKDGVKVS
+1112 
-1122 DDVTLSVTIDADKTY
+1122 KTY

-1147 ELDKPYLIFEATGGT
+1147 ELDKTSLIFEATGET
-1162 QTVNVTSNVEW
+1162 QTVNVTSNVKW

>member
-10 LKQVLPLGTFPKR
+10 LKQVLPFGTFPKR
-23 EHNVRFFYH
+23 ENNVRFFYH

-74 LVCIGLKA
+74 LVCIGLKT

-263 SLNRIVSTNLQYDLV
+263 SLNRIVSTNLQYDLIV
-278 VEKDETYTAHFEL
+278 DKDETYTAHFEL
-291 DTPVIEEYNVTIIT
+291 DAPVIEEYNVTIIT

-353 TYSIVVTRDLTIT
+353 TYSVVVTQDLTIT

-376 TFSVVADANGLV
+376 TFSIVADANGLV

-429 VTPTGANLPNNE
+429 VTPTEAELLNNE

-451 RKVYTAYFKETYIP
+451 RRTYTAYFKKETVKPETYQ
-465 PETHIVNITAGSN
+465 VNINVISNGKCKYKVGSNEYSNESASHSNISVTKGETIEILAVPDEGYLFDYCASTSGDRSESNPYKVAVNSNMDFSYYFKEAPITKYTVHITSDIN

-491 EAASSH
+491 ELDKSH
-497 FNISITDGETI
+497 PRFQVPAGETVT
-508 EVLGVPDSGY
+508 VLAEADSGY
-518 SFEQWN
+518 KFVRWSYK
-524 IGGTTS
+524 GGITED
-530 NSNPYSKVI
+530 NPYSMIINENMVFRCVFEQIPIDKVSI
-539 TENVDFS
+539 AVR
-546 CTFVEIPPEEVTI
+546 
-559 TVGSDGT
+559 SDGT
-566 NETRYR
+566 NETRYK
-572 IGDSSWSN
+572 ISEQSWSN
-580 WSTSEHTFKTAVG
+580 WSTLEHRFELDPNITY
-593 SIYSVEARAVGNYK
+593 SIEARAKGNFVFK
-607 FREWNTS
+607 EWNTGGIKTTNNPTEFTTKS
-614 GAKVSDNPATFTAK
+614 NENSVHVAVFEALVIKRQLTVVAGAN
-628 TGTNATHIA
+628 
-637 MFDQVIMRTLTL
+637 
-649 TAGTGGKCRAKI
+649 GKCRVKTD
-661 NGSWSDYYSGTKTYS
+661 NSWGDYYTGSKIYS
-676 DIVDGTTVSVEALA
+676 DIVDGTTISVEALA
-690 DSGYHFKEWTDSGA
+690 DKGYHFKRWKDSGA
-704 PSTTSRDIVM
+704 PSTASRDIVM
-714 NDSKSIEARFEVDAP
+714 DNNKSIEAEFELDAP
-729 DKFQVTYEA
+729 NQFQVTYEA

-746 EGAGTYNDGDT
+746 EGAGTYDDGDT
-757 CTIKVNVSPGYTL
+757 CMIKVNVSPGYTL

-806 EPTHYTLTVKTED
+806 EPTQYTLTVKTED

-844 GTVATIHATAA
+844 GTIATIHATAA

-879 IDADKTYIAKFTQ
+879 
-892 VIMRTLTLTAGTGGK
+892 
-907 CRAKING
+907 
-914 SWSDYYS
+914 
-921 GTKTYSDIVDGTTVS
+921 
-936 VEALADSGYHFKE
+936 
-949 WTDSGAPST
+949 
-958 TSRDIV
+958 
-964 MNDSKSIEARFEV
+964 V
-977 DAPDKF
+977 DA
-983 QVTYEAIPNGS
+983 N
-994 ATMEGAGTYNDGD
+994 
-1007 TCTIKVNVSPG
+1007 
-1018 YTLNKVLVDGVK
+1018 
-1030 ITLNSNNQYSFVVEK
+1030 
-1045 NIKVTIECDLIPEP
+1045 
-1059 THYTL
+1059 
-1064 TVKTED
+1064 
-1070 EGVAQGG
+1070 
-1077 VGINKESNLGVETA
+1077 
-1091 EFEDGTVATIHA
+1091 
-1103 TAAEGYSFG
+1103 
-1112 GWWKDGVKVS
+1112 
-1122 DDVTLSVTIDADKTY
+1122 KTY

-1147 ELDKPYLIFEATGGT
+1147 ELDKTSLTFEAAGGT

>member
-291 DTPVIEEYNVTIIT
+291 DAPVIEEYNVTIIT

-348 DNGNG
+348 DNSNG

-376 TFSVVADANGLV
+376 TFSIVADANGLV

-393 NDAWSQWAERHEVTA
+393 NDAWSNWAERHEVTA

-415 IAGKANGGY
+415 IAGKADIEY

-429 VTPTGANLPNNE
+429 ITPTEAELLNNE

-451 RKVYTAYFKETYIP
+451 RRTYTAYFKKETVKPETYQ
-465 PETHIVNITAGSN
+465 VNINVISNGKCKYKVGSNEYSNESASHSNISVTKGETIEILAVPDEGYLFDYCASTSGDRSESNPYKVAVNSNMDFSYYFKEAPITKYTVDVTSDIN

-491 EAASSH
+491 ELDKFHPRFQVPA
-497 FNISITDGETI
+497 GETVT
-508 EVLGVPDSGY
+508 VLAEADSGY
-518 SFEQWN
+518 KFVRWSYK
-524 IGGTTS
+524 GGVTKD
-530 NSNPYSKVI
+530 NPYSMIINENMVLRCIFEQIPIDKVSI
-539 TENVDFS
+539 AVR
-546 CTFVEIPPEEVTI
+546 
-559 TVGSDGT
+559 SDGT
-566 NETRYR
+566 NETRYK
-572 IGDSSWSN
+572 ISEQSWSN
-580 WSTSEHTFKTAVG
+580 WSTLEHRFELDPNITY
-593 SIYSVEARAVGNYK
+593 SIEARAKGNFVFK
-607 FREWNTS
+607 EWNTGGIKTTNNPTEFTTKS
-614 GAKVSDNPATFTAK
+614 NENSVHVAVFEALVIKRQLTVVAGAN
-628 TGTNATHIA
+628 
-637 MFDQVIMRTLTL
+637 
-649 TAGTGGKCRAKI
+649 GKCRVKTD
-661 NGSWSDYYSGTKTYS
+661 NSWGDYYTGSKIYS
-676 DIVDGTTVSVEALA
+676 DIVDGTTISVEALA
-690 DSGYHFKEWTDSGA
+690 DKGYHFKRWKDSGA
-704 PSTTSRDIVM
+704 PSTASRDIVM
-714 NDSKSIEARFEVDAP
+714 DNNKSIEAEFELDAP
-729 DKFQVTYEA
+729 NQFQVTYEA

-757 CTIKVNVSPGYTL
+757 CMIKVNVSPGYTL

-836 VETAEFED
+836 VETVEFEA
-844 GTVATIHATAA
+844 GIVATIHATAA
-855 EGYSFGGWWKDG
+855 ESYSFGGWWKDG

-873 VTLSVT
+873 VTFSVT
-879 IDADKTYIAKFTQ
+879 
-892 VIMRTLTLTAGTGGK
+892 V
-907 CRAKING
+907 
-914 SWSDYYS
+914 
-921 GTKTYSDIVDGTTVS
+921 
-936 VEALADSGYHFKE
+936 
-949 WTDSGAPST
+949 
-958 TSRDIV
+958 
-964 MNDSKSIEARFEV
+964 
-977 DAPDKF
+977 
-983 QVTYEAIPNGS
+983 
-994 ATMEGAGTYNDGD
+994 
-1007 TCTIKVNVSPG
+1007 
-1018 YTLNKVLVDGVK
+1018 
-1030 ITLNSNNQYSFVVEK
+1030 
-1045 NIKVTIECDLIPEP
+1045 
-1059 THYTL
+1059 
-1064 TVKTED
+1064 
-1070 EGVAQGG
+1070 
-1077 VGINKESNLGVETA
+1077 
-1091 EFEDGTVATIHA
+1091 
-1103 TAAEGYSFG
+1103 
-1112 GWWKDGVKVS
+1112 
-1122 DDVTLSVTIDADKTY
+1122 DADKTY

-1147 ELDKPYLIFEATGGT
+1147 ELDKTSLTFDATGGT

>member
-97 CQDTYIRAWTYI
+97 CQDIYIRAWTYI

-291 DTPVIEEYNVTIIT
+291 DAPIIEEYNVTIIT

-376 TFSVVADANGLV
+376 TFSIVADANGLV

-393 NDAWSQWAERHEVTA
+393 NDAWSNWAERHEVTA

-415 IAGKANGGY
+415 IAGKADIEY

-429 VTPTGANLPNNE
+429 ITPTEAELLNNE

-451 RKVYTAYFKETYIP
+451 RRTYTAYFKKETVKPETYQ
-465 PETHIVNITAGSN
+465 VNINVISNGKCKYKVGSNEYSNESASHSNISVTKGETIEILAVPDEGYLFDYCVSTSGDRSESNPYKVAVNSNMDFSYYFKEAPITKYMVDVTSDIN

-491 EAASSH
+491 ELDKYHPRLQVPA
-497 FNISITDGETI
+497 GETI
-508 EVLGVPDSGY
+508 TVLAEADSGY
-518 SFEQWN
+518 KFVRWSYK
-524 IGGTTS
+524 GGVTED
-530 NSNPYSKVI
+530 NPYSMIINENMALRCIFEQIPIDKVSI
-539 TENVDFS
+539 AVR
-546 CTFVEIPPEEVTI
+546 
-559 TVGSDGT
+559 SDGT
-566 NETRYR
+566 NETRYK
-572 IGDSSWSN
+572 ISEQSWSN
-580 WSTSEHTFKTAVG
+580 WSTLEHRFELDPNITY
-593 SIYSVEARAVGNYK
+593 SIEARAKGNFVFK
-607 FREWNTS
+607 EWNTGGIKTTNNPTEFTTKS
-614 GAKVSDNPATFTAK
+614 NENSVHVAVFEALVIKRQLTVVAGAN
-628 TGTNATHIA
+628 
-637 MFDQVIMRTLTL
+637 
-649 TAGTGGKCRAKI
+649 GKCRVKTD
-661 NGSWSDYYSGTKTYS
+661 NSWGDYYTGSKIYS
-676 DIVDGTTVSVEALA
+676 DIVDGTTISVEALA
-690 DSGYHFKEWTDSGA
+690 DKGYHFKRWKDSGA
-704 PSTTSRDIVM
+704 PSTASRDIVM
-714 NDSKSIEARFEVDAP
+714 DNNKSIEAEFELDAP
-729 DKFQVTYEA
+729 NQFQVTYEA

-746 EGAGTYNDGDT
+746 EGAGTYDDGDT
-757 CTIKVNVSPGYTL
+757 CMIKVNVSPGYTL

-867 VKVSDD
+867 VKVSDN
-873 VTLSVT
+873 VTFSVT
-879 IDADKTYIAKFTQ
+879 
-892 VIMRTLTLTAGTGGK
+892 V
-907 CRAKING
+907 
-914 SWSDYYS
+914 
-921 GTKTYSDIVDGTTVS
+921 
-936 VEALADSGYHFKE
+936 
-949 WTDSGAPST
+949 
-958 TSRDIV
+958 
-964 MNDSKSIEARFEV
+964 
-977 DAPDKF
+977 
-983 QVTYEAIPNGS
+983 
-994 ATMEGAGTYNDGD
+994 
-1007 TCTIKVNVSPG
+1007 
-1018 YTLNKVLVDGVK
+1018 
-1030 ITLNSNNQYSFVVEK
+1030 
-1045 NIKVTIECDLIPEP
+1045 
-1059 THYTL
+1059 
-1064 TVKTED
+1064 
-1070 EGVAQGG
+1070 
-1077 VGINKESNLGVETA
+1077 
-1091 EFEDGTVATIHA
+1091 
-1103 TAAEGYSFG
+1103 
-1112 GWWKDGVKVS
+1112 
-1122 DDVTLSVTIDADKTY
+1122 DADKTY

-1147 ELDKPYLIFEATGGT
+1147 ELDKTSLTFDATGGT

>member
-69 LTDDT
+69 LTDDA

-124 YYRVTLVPSPEE
+124 YYRITLVPSPEE

-250 AAIQGYHFTHWTD
+250 AAIQGYHFIHWTD

-278 VEKDETYTAHFEL
+278 VEKDETYIAHFEL
-291 DTPVIEEYNVTIIT
+291 DAPVIEEYNVTIIT

-348 DNGNG
+348 DNSNG

-376 TFSVVADANGLV
+376 TFSIVANANGLV

-393 NDAWSQWAERHEVTA
+393 NDAWSNWAERHEVTA

-415 IAGKANGGY
+415 IAAKADIEY

-429 VTPTGANLPNNE
+429 ITPTEAELLNNE

-451 RKVYTAYFKETYIP
+451 RRIYTAYFKKETVKPETYQ
-465 PETHIVNITAGSN
+465 VNINVISNGKCKYKVGSNEYSNESASHSNISVTKGETIEILAVPDEGYLFDYCTSTSGDRSESNPYKVAVNSNMDFSYYFKEAPITKYTVDVSSDIN

-491 EAASSH
+491 KLDKSH
-497 FNISITDGETI
+497 PRFQVPAGETVT
-508 EVLGVPDSGY
+508 VLADADSGY
-518 SFEQWN
+518 KFVRWAYK
-524 IGGTTS
+524 GGITED
-530 NSNPYSKVI
+530 NPYSMIINENMVFRCVFEQIPIDKVSI
-539 TENVDFS
+539 AVR
-546 CTFVEIPPEEVTI
+546 
-559 TVGSDGT
+559 SDGT
-566 NETRYR
+566 NETRYK
-572 IGDSSWSN
+572 ISGQSWSN
-580 WSTSEHTFKTAVG
+580 WSTLEHRFELDPNITY
-593 SIYSVEARAVGNYK
+593 SIEARAKGNFVFK
-607 FREWNTS
+607 EWNTGGIKTTNNPTEFTTKS
-614 GAKVSDNPATFTAK
+614 NENSVHVAVFEALVIKRQLTVVAGAN
-628 TGTNATHIA
+628 
-637 MFDQVIMRTLTL
+637 
-649 TAGTGGKCRAKI
+649 GKCRVKTD
-661 NGSWSDYYSGTKTYS
+661 NSWGDYYTGSKIYS
-676 DIVDGTTVSVEALA
+676 DIVDGTTISVEALA
-690 DSGYHFKEWTDSGA
+690 DKGYHFKRWKDSGA
-704 PSTTSRDIVM
+704 PSTASRDIVM
-714 NDSKSIEARFEVDAP
+714 DNNKSIEAEFELDAP
-729 DKFQVTYEA
+729 NQFQVTYEA

-746 EGAGTYNDGDT
+746 EGAGTYDDGDT
-757 CTIKVNVSPGYTL
+757 CMIKVNVSPGYTL
-770 NKVLVDGVKI
+770 NKVLVDGIKI

-806 EPTHYTLTVKTED
+806 EPTRYTLTVKTED

-836 VETAEFED
+836 VETAKFED

-879 IDADKTYIAKFTQ
+879 
-892 VIMRTLTLTAGTGGK
+892 
-907 CRAKING
+907 
-914 SWSDYYS
+914 
-921 GTKTYSDIVDGTTVS
+921 
-936 VEALADSGYHFKE
+936 
-949 WTDSGAPST
+949 
-958 TSRDIV
+958 
-964 MNDSKSIEARFEV
+964 V
-977 DAPDKF
+977 DA
-983 QVTYEAIPNGS
+983 N
-994 ATMEGAGTYNDGD
+994 
-1007 TCTIKVNVSPG
+1007 
-1018 YTLNKVLVDGVK
+1018 
-1030 ITLNSNNQYSFVVEK
+1030 
-1045 NIKVTIECDLIPEP
+1045 
-1059 THYTL
+1059 
-1064 TVKTED
+1064 
-1070 EGVAQGG
+1070 
-1077 VGINKESNLGVETA
+1077 
-1091 EFEDGTVATIHA
+1091 
-1103 TAAEGYSFG
+1103 
-1112 GWWKDGVKVS
+1112 
-1122 DDVTLSVTIDADKTY
+1122 KTY

-1147 ELDKPYLIFEATGGT
+1147 ELDKTSLTFDATGGT
-1162 QTVNVTSNVEW
+1162 QTVNITSNVEW

>member
-291 DTPVIEEYNVTIIT
+291 DAPVIEEYNVTIIT

-376 TFSVVADANGLV
+376 TFSIVADANGLV

-393 NDAWSQWAERHEVTA
+393 NDAWSNWAERHEVTA

-415 IAGKANGGY
+415 IAGKADIEY

-429 VTPTGANLPNNE
+429 ITPTEAELLNNE

-451 RKVYTAYFKETYIP
+451 RRTYTAYFKKETVKPETYQ
-465 PETHIVNITAGSN
+465 VNINVISNGKCKYKVGSNEYSNESASHSNISVTKGETIEILAVPDEGYLFDYCASTSGDRSESNPYKVAVNSNMDFSYYFKEAPITKYTVDVTSDIN

-491 EAASSH
+491 ELDKSH
-497 FNISITDGETI
+497 PRFQVPAGETVT
-508 EVLGVPDSGY
+508 VLAEADSGY
-518 SFEQWN
+518 KFVRWSYK
-524 IGGTTS
+524 GGVTED
-530 NSNPYSKVI
+530 NPYSMIINENMVLRCIFEQIPIDKVSI
-539 TENVDFS
+539 AVR
-546 CTFVEIPPEEVTI
+546 
-559 TVGSDGT
+559 SDGT
-566 NETRYR
+566 NETRYK
-572 IGDSSWSN
+572 ISEQSWSN
-580 WSTSEHTFKTAVG
+580 WSTLEHRFELDPNITY
-593 SIYSVEARAVGNYK
+593 SIEARAKGNFVFK
-607 FREWNTS
+607 EWNTGGIKTTNNPTEFTTKS
-614 GAKVSDNPATFTAK
+614 NENSVHVAVFEALVIKRQLTVVAGAN
-628 TGTNATHIA
+628 
-637 MFDQVIMRTLTL
+637 
-649 TAGTGGKCRAKI
+649 GKCRVKTD
-661 NGSWSDYYSGTKTYS
+661 NSWGDYYTGSKIYS
-676 DIVDGTTVSVEALA
+676 DIVDGTTISVEALA
-690 DSGYHFKEWTDSGA
+690 DKGYHFKRWKDSGA
-704 PSTTSRDIVM
+704 PSTASRDIVM
-714 NDSKSIEARFEVDAP
+714 DNNKSIEAEFELDAP
-729 DKFQVTYEA
+729 NQFQVTYEA

-746 EGAGTYNDGDT
+746 EGAGTYDDGDT
-757 CTIKVNVSPGYTL
+757 CMIKVNVSPGYTL

-806 EPTHYTLTVKTED
+806 EPTQYTLTVKTED

-867 VKVSDD
+867 VKVSND
-873 VTLSVT
+873 VTFSVT
-879 IDADKTYIAKFTQ
+879 
-892 VIMRTLTLTAGTGGK
+892 V
-907 CRAKING
+907 
-914 SWSDYYS
+914 
-921 GTKTYSDIVDGTTVS
+921 
-936 VEALADSGYHFKE
+936 
-949 WTDSGAPST
+949 
-958 TSRDIV
+958 
-964 MNDSKSIEARFEV
+964 
-977 DAPDKF
+977 
-983 QVTYEAIPNGS
+983 
-994 ATMEGAGTYNDGD
+994 
-1007 TCTIKVNVSPG
+1007 
-1018 YTLNKVLVDGVK
+1018 
-1030 ITLNSNNQYSFVVEK
+1030 
-1045 NIKVTIECDLIPEP
+1045 
-1059 THYTL
+1059 
-1064 TVKTED
+1064 
-1070 EGVAQGG
+1070 
-1077 VGINKESNLGVETA
+1077 
-1091 EFEDGTVATIHA
+1091 
-1103 TAAEGYSFG
+1103 
-1112 GWWKDGVKVS
+1112 
-1122 DDVTLSVTIDADKTY
+1122 DADKTY

-1147 ELDKPYLIFEATGGT
+1147 ELDKTSLTFDATGGT

>member
-145 AIVPDENSDGFRF
+145 VIVPDENSDGFRF

-291 DTPVIEEYNVTIIT
+291 DAPVIEEYNVTIIT

-376 TFSVVADANGLV
+376 TFSIVADANGLV

-393 NDAWSQWAERHEVTA
+393 NGAWSNWAERHEVTA

-415 IAGKANGGY
+415 IAGKADIEY

-429 VTPTGANLPNNE
+429 ITPTEAELLNNE

-451 RKVYTAYFKETYIP
+451 RRTYTAYFKKETVKPETYQ
-465 PETHIVNITAGSN
+465 VNINVISNGKCKYKVGSNEYSNESASHSNISVTKGETIEILAVPDEGYLFDYCASTSGDRSESNPYKVAVNSNMDFSYYFKEAPITKYTVDITADIN

-491 EAASSH
+491 KLDKFHPRFQVPA
-497 FNISITDGETI
+497 GETVT
-508 EVLGVPDSGY
+508 VLAEADSGY
-518 SFEQWN
+518 KFVRWSYK
-524 IGGTTS
+524 GGVTKD
-530 NSNPYSKVI
+530 NPYSMIINEYMVFRCIFEQIPIDKVSI
-539 TENVDFS
+539 AVR
-546 CTFVEIPPEEVTI
+546 
-559 TVGSDGT
+559 SDGT
-566 NETRYR
+566 NETRYK
-572 IGDSSWSN
+572 ISEQSWSN
-580 WSTSEHTFKTAVG
+580 WSTLEHRFELDPNITY
-593 SIYSVEARAVGNYK
+593 SIEARAKGNFVFK
-607 FREWNTS
+607 EWNTGGIKTTNNPTEFTTKS
-614 GAKVSDNPATFTAK
+614 NENSVHVAVFEALVIKRQLTVVAGAN
-628 TGTNATHIA
+628 
-637 MFDQVIMRTLTL
+637 
-649 TAGTGGKCRAKI
+649 GKCRVKTD
-661 NGSWSDYYSGTKTYS
+661 NSWGDYYTGSKIYS
-676 DIVDGTTVSVEALA
+676 DIVDGTTISVEALA
-690 DSGYHFKEWTDSGA
+690 DKGYHFKRWKDSGA
-704 PSTTSRDIVM
+704 PSTASRDIVM
-714 NDSKSIEARFEVDAP
+714 DNNKSIEAEFELDAP
-729 DKFQVTYEA
+729 NKFQVTYEA

-746 EGAGTYNDGDT
+746 EGAGTYDDGDT
-757 CTIKVNVSPGYTL
+757 CMIKVNVSPGYTL

-787 YSFVVEKNIKVTIE
+787 YNFVVEKNIKVTIE
-801 CDLIP
+801 CDFIP

-819 EGVAQGGVG
+819 EGVVQGGVG

-879 IDADKTYIAKFTQ
+879 
-892 VIMRTLTLTAGTGGK
+892 
-907 CRAKING
+907 
-914 SWSDYYS
+914 
-921 GTKTYSDIVDGTTVS
+921 
-936 VEALADSGYHFKE
+936 
-949 WTDSGAPST
+949 
-958 TSRDIV
+958 
-964 MNDSKSIEARFEV
+964 V
-977 DAPDKF
+977 DA
-983 QVTYEAIPNGS
+983 N
-994 ATMEGAGTYNDGD
+994 
-1007 TCTIKVNVSPG
+1007 
-1018 YTLNKVLVDGVK
+1018 
-1030 ITLNSNNQYSFVVEK
+1030 
-1045 NIKVTIECDLIPEP
+1045 
-1059 THYTL
+1059 
-1064 TVKTED
+1064 
-1070 EGVAQGG
+1070 
-1077 VGINKESNLGVETA
+1077 
-1091 EFEDGTVATIHA
+1091 
-1103 TAAEGYSFG
+1103 
-1112 GWWKDGVKVS
+1112 
-1122 DDVTLSVTIDADKTY
+1122 KTY

-1147 ELDKPYLIFEATGGT
+1147 ELDKTSLTFEAAGGT

>member
-183 FHTNEIMSISPNWSF
+183 FHTNEIMSISSNWSF
-198 TIKKDMDLIGVF
+198 TIKKDMDLIGIF

-291 DTPVIEEYNVTIIT
+291 DAPVIEEYNVTIIT

-376 TFSVVADANGLV
+376 TFSIVAYANGLV

-393 NDAWSQWAERHEVTA
+393 NDAWSNWAERHEVTA

-415 IAGKANGGY
+415 IAGKADIKY

-429 VTPTGANLPNNE
+429 ITPTEAELLNNE

-451 RKVYTAYFKETYIP
+451 RRTYTAYFKKETVKPETYQ
-465 PETHIVNITAGSN
+465 VNINVISNGKCKYKVGSNEYSNESASHSNISVTKGETIEILAVPDEGYLFDYCASTSGDRSESNPYKVAVNSNMDFSYYFKEAPITKYTVDVTSDIN

-491 EAASSH
+491 ELDKSH
-497 FNISITDGETI
+497 PRFQVPAGETVT
-508 EVLGVPDSGY
+508 VLAEADSGY
-518 SFEQWN
+518 KFVRWSYK
-524 IGGTTS
+524 GGVTE
-530 NSNPYSKVI
+530 NNPYSMIINENMVLRCIFEQIPIDKVSI
-539 TENVDFS
+539 AVR
-546 CTFVEIPPEEVTI
+546 
-559 TVGSDGT
+559 SDGT
-566 NETRYR
+566 NETCYK
-572 IGDSSWSN
+572 ISEQSWSN
-580 WSTSEHTFKTAVG
+580 WSTLEHRFELDPNITY
-593 SIYSVEARAVGNYK
+593 SIKARAKGNFVFK
-607 FREWNTS
+607 EWNTGGIKTTNNPTEFTTKS
-614 GAKVSDNPATFTAK
+614 NENSVHVAVFEALVIKRQLTVVAGAN
-628 TGTNATHIA
+628 
-637 MFDQVIMRTLTL
+637 
-649 TAGTGGKCRAKI
+649 GKCRVKTD
-661 NGSWSDYYSGTKTYS
+661 NSWGDYYTGSKIYS
-676 DIVDGTTVSVEALA
+676 DIVDGTTISVEALA
-690 DSGYHFKEWTDSGA
+690 DKGYHFKRWKDSGA
-704 PSTTSRDIVM
+704 PSTASRDIVM
-714 NDSKSIEARFEVDAP
+714 DNNKSIEAEFELDAP
-729 DKFQVTYEA
+729 NQFQVTYEA

-757 CTIKVNVSPGYTL
+757 CMIKVNVSPGYTL

-806 EPTHYTLTVKTED
+806 EPTQYTLTVKTED

-855 EGYSFGGWWKDG
+855 KGYSFGGWWKDG

-879 IDADKTYIAKFTQ
+879 
-892 VIMRTLTLTAGTGGK
+892 
-907 CRAKING
+907 
-914 SWSDYYS
+914 
-921 GTKTYSDIVDGTTVS
+921 
-936 VEALADSGYHFKE
+936 
-949 WTDSGAPST
+949 
-958 TSRDIV
+958 
-964 MNDSKSIEARFEV
+964 V
-977 DAPDKF
+977 DA
-983 QVTYEAIPNGS
+983 N
-994 ATMEGAGTYNDGD
+994 
-1007 TCTIKVNVSPG
+1007 
-1018 YTLNKVLVDGVK
+1018 
-1030 ITLNSNNQYSFVVEK
+1030 
-1045 NIKVTIECDLIPEP
+1045 
-1059 THYTL
+1059 
-1064 TVKTED
+1064 
-1070 EGVAQGG
+1070 
-1077 VGINKESNLGVETA
+1077 
-1091 EFEDGTVATIHA
+1091 
-1103 TAAEGYSFG
+1103 
-1112 GWWKDGVKVS
+1112 
-1122 DDVTLSVTIDADKTY
+1122 KTY

-1147 ELDKPYLIFEATGGT
+1147 ELDKTSLTFDATGGT
-1162 QTVNVTSNVEW
+1162 QTVTVTSNVEW

>member
-82 NYVHPSRGIRNNTCG
+82 NYVHPSRGVRNNTCG

-263 SLNRIVSTNLQYDLV
+263 SLNRIVSTNLQYDIIV
-278 VEKDETYTAHFEL
+278 DKNETYTAHFEL
-291 DTPVIEEYNVTIIT
+291 DAPVIEEYNVTIIT

-348 DNGNG
+348 DNGNS

-376 TFSVVADANGLV
+376 TFSIVADANGLV

-393 NDAWSQWAERHEVTA
+393 NDAWSNWAERHEVIA

-415 IAGKANGGY
+415 IAGKADIEY

-429 VTPTGANLPNNE
+429 ITPTEAELLNNE

-451 RKVYTAYFKETYIP
+451 HRTYTAYFKKETVKPETYQ
-465 PETHIVNITAGSN
+465 VNINVISNGKCKYKVGSNEYSNESASHSNISVTKGETIEILAVPDEGYLFDYCASTSGDRSESNPYKVAVNSNMDFSYYFKEAPITKYTVDITSDIN
-478 GKCKYKIGSGEYS
+478 GKCKYKIGSGKYS
-491 EAASSH
+491 ELNKSH
-497 FNISITDGETI
+497 PIFQVPAGETVT
-508 EVLGVPDSGY
+508 VLAEADSGY
-518 SFEQWN
+518 KFVRWSY
-524 IGGTTS
+524 TS
-530 NSNPYSKVI
+530 GVTKNNPYSMIINENMALICVFERIPIDKVSI
-539 TENVDFS
+539 AVR
-546 CTFVEIPPEEVTI
+546 
-559 TVGSDGT
+559 SDDT
-566 NETRYR
+566 NETRYK
-572 IGDSSWSN
+572 ISEQSWSN
-580 WSTSEHTFKTAVG
+580 WSTLEHRFELDPNITY
-593 SIYSVEARAVGNYK
+593 SIEARAKGNFVFK
-607 FREWNTS
+607 EWNTGGIKTTNNPTEFTTKS
-614 GAKVSDNPATFTAK
+614 NENSVHVAVFEALVIKRQLTVVAGAN
-628 TGTNATHIA
+628 
-637 MFDQVIMRTLTL
+637 
-649 TAGTGGKCRAKI
+649 GKCRVKI
-661 NGSWSDYYSGTKTYS
+661 DNSWGDYYTGSKIYS
-676 DIVDGTTVSVEALA
+676 DIVDGTTISVEALA
-690 DSGYHFKEWTDSGA
+690 DKGYHFKRWKDSGA
-704 PSTTSRDIVM
+704 PSTASRDIVM
-714 NDSKSIEARFEVDAP
+714 DNNKSIEAEFELDAP
-729 DKFQVTYEA
+729 NQFQVTYEA

-746 EGAGTYNDGDT
+746 EGAGTYDDGDT
-757 CTIKVNVSPGYTL
+757 CMIKVNVSPGYTL

-806 EPTHYTLTVKTED
+806 EPTQYTLTVKTED

-844 GTVATIHATAA
+844 GTVVTIHATAA

-873 VTLSVT
+873 VTFSVT
-879 IDADKTYIAKFTQ
+879 
-892 VIMRTLTLTAGTGGK
+892 V
-907 CRAKING
+907 
-914 SWSDYYS
+914 
-921 GTKTYSDIVDGTTVS
+921 
-936 VEALADSGYHFKE
+936 
-949 WTDSGAPST
+949 
-958 TSRDIV
+958 
-964 MNDSKSIEARFEV
+964 
-977 DAPDKF
+977 
-983 QVTYEAIPNGS
+983 
-994 ATMEGAGTYNDGD
+994 
-1007 TCTIKVNVSPG
+1007 
-1018 YTLNKVLVDGVK
+1018 
-1030 ITLNSNNQYSFVVEK
+1030 
-1045 NIKVTIECDLIPEP
+1045 
-1059 THYTL
+1059 
-1064 TVKTED
+1064 
-1070 EGVAQGG
+1070 
-1077 VGINKESNLGVETA
+1077 
-1091 EFEDGTVATIHA
+1091 
-1103 TAAEGYSFG
+1103 
-1112 GWWKDGVKVS
+1112 
-1122 DDVTLSVTIDADKTY
+1122 DADKTY

-1147 ELDKPYLIFEATGGT
+1147 ELDKTSLTFDATGGT
-1162 QTVNVTSNVEW
+1162 QTVNVTSNVKW

>member
-69 LTDDT
+69 LTDNT

-82 NYVHPSRGIRNNTCG
+82 NYVHPSRGVRNNTCG

-124 YYRVTLVPSPEE
+124 YYRITLVPSPEE

-376 TFSVVADANGLV
+376 TFSIVADANGLV

-393 NDAWSQWAERHEVTA
+393 NDTWSQWAERHEVTA

-429 VTPTGANLPNNE
+429 VTPTEAELLNNE
-441 NNIIVEEGLH
+441 NNIIIEEGLH
-451 RKVYTAYFKETYIP
+451 RRTYTAYFKKETVKPETYQ
-465 PETHIVNITAGSN
+465 VNINVISNGKCKYKVGSNEYSNESASHSNISVTKGETIEILAVPDEGYLFDYCTSTSGDRSESNPYKVAVNSNMDFSYYFKEAPITKYTVDVTSDIN

-491 EAASSH
+491 ELDKSH
-497 FNISITDGETI
+497 PRFQVPAGETVT
-508 EVLGVPDSGY
+508 VLAEADSGY
-518 SFEQWN
+518 KFVRWSYK
-524 IGGTTS
+524 GGVTED
-530 NSNPYSKVI
+530 NPYSMIINENMVLRCIFEQIPIDKVSI
-539 TENVDFS
+539 AVR
-546 CTFVEIPPEEVTI
+546 
-559 TVGSDGT
+559 SDGT
-566 NETRYR
+566 NETRYK
-572 IGDSSWSN
+572 ISEQSWSN
-580 WSTSEHTFKTAVG
+580 WSTLEHRFELDPNITY
-593 SIYSVEARAVGNYK
+593 SIEARAKGNFVFK
-607 FREWNTS
+607 EWNTGGIKTTNNPTEFTTKS
-614 GAKVSDNPATFTAK
+614 NENSVHVAVFEALVIKRQLTVVAGAN
-628 TGTNATHIA
+628 
-637 MFDQVIMRTLTL
+637 
-649 TAGTGGKCRAKI
+649 GKCRVKTD
-661 NGSWSDYYSGTKTYS
+661 NSWGDYYTGSKIYS
-676 DIVDGTTVSVEALA
+676 DIVDGTTISVEALA
-690 DSGYHFKEWTDSGA
+690 DKGYHFKRWKDSGA
-704 PSTTSRDIVM
+704 PSTASRDIVM
-714 NDSKSIEARFEVDAP
+714 DNNKSIEAEFELDAP
-729 DKFQVTYEA
+729 NQFQVTYEA

-746 EGAGTYNDGDT
+746 EGAGTYDDGNT
-757 CTIKVNVSPGYTL
+757 CMIKVNVSPGYTL

-806 EPTHYTLTVKTED
+806 DPTHYTLTVKTED

-844 GTVATIHATAA
+844 GTVATIHAT
-855 EGYSFGGWWKDG
+855 
-867 VKVSDD
+867 
-873 VTLSVT
+873 T
-879 IDADKTYIAKFTQ
+879 
-892 VIMRTLTLTAGTGGK
+892 
-907 CRAKING
+907 
-914 SWSDYYS
+914 
-921 GTKTYSDIVDGTTVS
+921 
-936 VEALADSGYHFKE
+936 
-949 WTDSGAPST
+949 
-958 TSRDIV
+958 
-964 MNDSKSIEARFEV
+964 
-977 DAPDKF
+977 
-983 QVTYEAIPNGS
+983 
-994 ATMEGAGTYNDGD
+994 
-1007 TCTIKVNVSPG
+1007 
-1018 YTLNKVLVDGVK
+1018 
-1030 ITLNSNNQYSFVVEK
+1030 
-1045 NIKVTIECDLIPEP
+1045 
-1059 THYTL
+1059 
-1064 TVKTED
+1064 
-1070 EGVAQGG
+1070 
-1077 VGINKESNLGVETA
+1077 
-1091 EFEDGTVATIHA
+1091 
-1103 TAAEGYSFG
+1103 AEGYSFG

-1147 ELDKPYLIFEATGGT
+1147 ELDKTSLTFEAAGGT

>member
-291 DTPVIEEYNVTIIT
+291 DASVIEEYNVTIIT

-376 TFSVVADANGLV
+376 TFSIVANANGLV

-393 NDAWSQWAERHEVTA
+393 NDAWSNWAERHEVTV

-415 IAGKANGGY
+415 IAGKADIEY

-429 VTPTGANLPNNE
+429 ITPTEAELLNNE

-451 RKVYTAYFKETYIP
+451 RRTYTAYFKKETVKPETYQ
-465 PETHIVNITAGSN
+465 VNINVISNGKCKYKVGSNEYSNESASHSNISVTKGETIEILAVPDEGYLFDYCASTSGDRSESNPYKVAVNSNMDFSYYFKEAPITKYTVDVTSDIN

-491 EAASSH
+491 KLDKSH
-497 FNISITDGETI
+497 PRFQVPAGETVT
-508 EVLGVPDSGY
+508 VLAEADSGY
-518 SFEQWN
+518 KFVRWAYK
-524 IGGTTS
+524 GGVTED
-530 NSNPYSKVI
+530 NPYSMIINENMLLRCIFEQIPIDKVSI
-539 TENVDFS
+539 AVR
-546 CTFVEIPPEEVTI
+546 
-559 TVGSDGT
+559 SDGT
-566 NETRYR
+566 NETRYK
-572 IGDSSWSN
+572 ISEQSWSN
-580 WSTSEHTFKTAVG
+580 WSTLEHRFELDPNITYSIETRAKGNFVFK
-593 SIYSVEARAVGNYK
+593 
-607 FREWNTS
+607 EWNTGGIKTTNNPTEFTTKS
-614 GAKVSDNPATFTAK
+614 NKNSVHVAVFEALVIKRQLTVVAGAN
-628 TGTNATHIA
+628 
-637 MFDQVIMRTLTL
+637 
-649 TAGTGGKCRAKI
+649 GKCRVKTD
-661 NGSWSDYYSGTKTYS
+661 NNWGDYYTGSKIYS
-676 DIVDGTTVSVEALA
+676 DIVDGTTISVEALA
-690 DSGYHFKEWTDSGA
+690 DKGYHFKRWKDSGA
-704 PSTTSRDIVM
+704 PSTASRDIVM
-714 NDSKSIEARFEVDAP
+714 DNNKSIEAEFELDAP
-729 DKFQVTYEA
+729 NQFQVTYEA

-746 EGAGTYNDGDT
+746 EGAGTYDDGDT
-757 CTIKVNVSPGYTL
+757 CMIKVNVSPGYTL
-770 NKVLVDGVKI
+770 NKVLVNGVKI

-806 EPTHYTLTVKTED
+806 EPTQYTLTVKTED

-879 IDADKTYIAKFTQ
+879 
-892 VIMRTLTLTAGTGGK
+892 
-907 CRAKING
+907 
-914 SWSDYYS
+914 
-921 GTKTYSDIVDGTTVS
+921 
-936 VEALADSGYHFKE
+936 
-949 WTDSGAPST
+949 
-958 TSRDIV
+958 
-964 MNDSKSIEARFEV
+964 V
-977 DAPDKF
+977 DA
-983 QVTYEAIPNGS
+983 N
-994 ATMEGAGTYNDGD
+994 
-1007 TCTIKVNVSPG
+1007 
-1018 YTLNKVLVDGVK
+1018 
-1030 ITLNSNNQYSFVVEK
+1030 
-1045 NIKVTIECDLIPEP
+1045 
-1059 THYTL
+1059 
-1064 TVKTED
+1064 
-1070 EGVAQGG
+1070 
-1077 VGINKESNLGVETA
+1077 
-1091 EFEDGTVATIHA
+1091 
-1103 TAAEGYSFG
+1103 
-1112 GWWKDGVKVS
+1112 
-1122 DDVTLSVTIDADKTY
+1122 KTY

-1147 ELDKPYLIFEATGGT
+1147 ELDKTSLTFGAAGGT